1 MTRKK
6 LRLLALLAIGMFV
19 WLLPKSGWAE
29 DWVIKLS
36 YDGFGSYYVRLNFDN
51 NAKVKGS
58 KDGVNFSDIPKKI
71 IFFDKENYYIKGSF
85 VRFTHDCD
93 ESDVKFSAEVKDCK
107 ALNLSFEGGASLE
120 KVEITNASS
129 LQGLSLYQYNGRK
142 SVELKATNCPNL
154 RNLNGEES
162 YKSLEL
168 VNAGVSSLIWFRD
181 LESLKANNCSELHE
195 IDAKSWNKLKTLE
208 AKNCE
213 KLATVE
219 VHSSQLTT
227 LDLTGSKVTS
237 LDVSRCAGLSSISG
251 LSGLPLQTLK
261 AENSG
266 LTQIDAGQN
275 NQLTTLEVKNCAKLA
290 TVKVHSSQ
298 LTALDLAG
306 ASKVTTLDISNCSQL
321 STIGAFDALSLHSL
335 NVSSSAFSQITGKS
349 ALQKLE
355 ANNCSKLTRIDAK
368 QCSQLTTLEAKNCDK
383 LATVEVNSGNLTT
396 LDLTSSKVT
405 SLDVSSCAKLSSIS
419 GLSGLPL
426 QTLKANNS
434 GFTQID
440 AGQHTN
446 LSTLEARSCARLAT
460 VKVEN
465 PKLTTLD
472 LTGSKVTSL
481 DVSRCAKLSSI
492 SGFSTLPLTTLKVNN
507 SGLTTIPAISSL
519 QTVEVKGCAA
529 LTELTFTSNQ
539 NLTELKVENCASLG
553 KLNVSNSQKVKTV
566 VATSCKEVNTEG
578 CTALMKLEV
587 GSSLQTLSTSYCTNL
602 KNVEGTLSGLTTFT
616 CNNNGFIA
624 GFLGDVLE
632 GRKASKLQVF
642 RGNASNLPTGL
653 VLNAALKEL
662 QLGESKY
669 LSSLTVPGSSVL
681 EDLNLS
687 KIESLKELNVSNAK
701 NLKKLDIASTGVKRI
716 SLEDLNKIESV
727 KMPGAYPA
735 RLLAELICQL
745 PNRQSSGTGL
755 FSYNFGFDDYALV
768 NGKVAK
774 DKSWKITTHS
784 GEDVTN
790 KCTATFSCDDL
801 NLPSSPD
808 IVHLE
813 LAANTTVRLKIAK
826 PTMLWQS
833 ETNDKTQFFD
843 NHYYAI
849 GNSDITL
856 SGKTNV
862 YLFTQPGALAE
873 IVITDAS
880 KVKIIE
886 LSSAPELKVL
896 ELTNAALLTSLNITN
911 QKELTKLKVTKAE
924 KLTSIDLSQ
933 NTKLTKIVVEECSL
947 TGSIDFSNHNVL
959 TEVNLYYNKLSSV
972 RLGNAITALQV
983 SYNQLATLDLTP
995 ATGLKNLLAY
1005 NNKLTGITLAADKS
1019 KYEYIDIERNALV
1032 SFNLQNAVNVRTLT
1046 IHNNPNL
1053 ADLNLRGCAKLRTLS
1068 LNGNEALKEIQKP
1081 GEDAWFLDGCNAL
1094 RELKVYKTGLNAT
1107 ELTKLY
1113 CKLPTV
1119 SGDAKVVVVDKS
1131 DAKNLK
1137 EALKSGTKIAV
1148 DKGWKVLD
1156 KDENS
1161 FEGDKNR
1168 TCDDLKPHDVPVIE
1182 LVVDPGETT
1191 VKFTTS
1197 AKELWIED
1205 ASGSFEYVDVTPG
1218 QEITRV
1224 FKPLFQSS
1232 YKFHSKITSFD
1243 ITNQD
1248 KVKSLKIEKHDV
1260 LTELKASNCTGM
1272 VNVQLSNIAN
1282 LAKLDINNSHVKE
1295 LALATF
1301 PALRELNCAKNELKQ
1316 LNFTANTLLE
1326 KVDCS
1331 ENASLKTITAL
1342 KSVGSA
1348 PAPLKELKC
1357 GGSGLSIEAFNQLFC
1372 LLPERTSDAKGKLFA
1387 VKDATEA
1394 NEKLVPDNCYTSR
1407 ATKKH
1412 WEILLNDGSTASLGN
1427 EASGDHACAPEKVK
1441 SIKMDPIAIEHHAT
1455 LQLQPTIEPSY
1466 ADNSNVKWT
1475 IKAGADKVKLYEGTV
1490 TILEALNVGT
1500 ATLECVALDGGGAKT
1515 EVKVTVLEK
1524 QVKTITIKSSI
1535 PTPFHIGDK
1544 VQFTAEIAPADATYR
1559 DITWSVD
1566 GAAATIDAT
1575 TGFLVAKTASTSL
1588 IVTAKNNS
1596 PEHQK
1601 TENYKVQINAPD
1613 VKGLKLSQNELV
1625 IKKDGKKYP
1634 VNVTLDPPSAHFN
1647 GTIKVTP
1654 ADPVIAVTCTP
1665 QYDEYGFIIQ
1675 PFKIEVEGIT
1685 EGSETTVTI
1694 QPSAF
1699 PTLSATLK
1707 VKVVTDFVEPTDM
1720 ELPATLTAIVGTPTK
1735 LEAKVLPETASN
1747 RAVLWSLKDAQSA
1760 EILSIDVEGNITP
1773 LKGGRATVVATAAGK
1788 TDLTKEC
1795 IVDVSVDAIP
1805 SHVKLVTTLTVA
1817 KNEEIQLQVAGSG
1830 ESYIKAESNVLQY
1843 TLSDA
1848 YTTVKVKS
1856 ASGTIEVYGSLTKL
1870 EAKDAA
1876 DKLTAIT
1883 FTNDARLTELNVSG
1897 NSISELDLSAL
1908 IDLQKLNCANNKL
1921 TRLNVIRLTNLT
1933 ELNCG
1938 HNTISELDLIANAN
1952 LEKLSCEALGLNIL
1966 NLTTNA
1972 RLKELVCYGNKF
1984 ATAMYDE
1991 IYCTLPTTGGVM
2003 IPAKAKVAAGSDPN
2017 YDAMVASSSQLAT
2030 QKSWKVIYE
2039 DQSDI
2044 QTTGTKTACESKPA
2058 TGITIEPLSV
2068 KIGETKPI
2076 KYGLQPAGSTS
2087 LVSFKSQDET
2097 IATVDDKGNVK
2108 GVKAGTVDILIT
2120 TDVPTVNGTCKVT
2133 VEEGK
2138 IELTGIAIEPLSVE
2152 IGKTKQIKYT
2162 LQPEG
2167 ATANVTFKSQD
2178 ETIATVD
2185 AQGNVTGVKAGTVKI
2200 DVTTDVADV
2209 KGTCDVTVTGAAI
2222 VPTGIT
2228 IEPLSVKVGGT
2239 KQIKYTL
2246 QPEGATAKVMFKS
2259 QDETIATVDA
2269 QGNVKGVKVGK
2280 VKIDVTTDVAGVN
2293 GTCDV
2298 TVEKANAVEDAVF
2311 ADVRVMPNPFETNL
2325 RIVLGG
2331 ENRGVKYELINA
2343 NGAVVRNGGIV
2354 ANETLVETSEL
2365 AAGVYILRL
2374 TSESGRTKSFKLI
2387 RK

>member
-19 WLLPKSGWAE
+19 WLLPASAWAGGWPKNLALTFDPSVLNRINIKIEGAGSLWKST
-29 DWVIKLS
+29 
-36 YDGFGSYYVRLNFDN
+36 DGENYEEFAFN
-51 NAKVKGS
+51 NCDYNIPLEKGQFFVCGYFKKVKIDVSTRSSEALKTVALRGGPELTYFELNS
-58 KDGVNFSDIPKKI
+58 GQELPELEF
-71 IFFDKENYYIKGSF
+71 ENCPLLE
-85 VRFTHDCD
+85 TLQLDDCRGI
-93 ESDVKFSAEVKDCK
+93 
-107 ALNLSFEGGASLE
+107 L
-120 KVEITNASS
+120 
-129 LQGLSLYQYNGRK
+129 
-142 SVELKATNCPNL
+142 LKATNTP
-154 RNLNGEES
+154 
-162 YKSLEL
+162 
-168 VNAGVSSLIWFRD
+168 
-181 LESLKANNCSELHE
+181 
-195 IDAKSWNKLKTLE
+195 KLKTLGNKPE
-208 AKNCE
+208 SFESLELTNTGFETVTGDNLQTVKLNNCSRVENIVGGNALRTIEAINCARLEKLQGCSALQTLDLENCAALEELNAITSLKSLKAKNCAR
-213 KLATVE
+213 LATLEGLSALETLRFESCGAITALTAGNALKSLMAKDCGKLTKVE
-219 VHSSQLTT
+219 AKGASQLT
-227 LDLTGSKVTS
+227 K
-237 LDVSRCAGLSSISG
+237 IE
-251 LSGLPLQTLK
+251 LSGC
-261 AENSG
+261 SG
-266 LTQIDAGQN
+266 VA
-275 NQLTTLEVKNCAKLA
+275 
-290 TVKVHSSQ
+290 
-298 LTALDLAG
+298 LTA
-306 ASKVTTLDISNCSQL
+306 
-321 STIGAFDALSLHSL
+321 
-335 NVSSSAFSQITGKS
+335 
-349 ALQKLE
+349 
-355 ANNCSKLTRIDAK
+355 NN
-368 QCSQLTTLEAKNCDK
+368 
-383 LATVEVNSGNLTT
+383 
-396 LDLTSSKVT
+396 
-405 SLDVSSCAKLSSIS
+405 CAKLSSLDLGNS
-419 GLSGLPL
+419 VT
-426 QTLKANNS
+426 TL
-434 GFTQID
+434 T
-440 AGQHTN
+440 
-446 LSTLEARSCARLAT
+446 
-460 VKVEN
+460 VEN
-465 PKLTTLD
+465 CSQLTSLNG
-472 LTGSKVTSL
+472 GSKV
-481 DVSRCAKLSSI
+481 R
-492 SGFSTLPLTTLKVNN
+492 TLKVKNCDN
-507 SGLTTIPAISSL
+507 LAALSAGSDLESLTLSNCSNISTLANVSKSSL
-519 QTVEVKGCAA
+519 RSLTVTSCGKI
-529 LTELTFTSNQ
+529 TEIFFP
-539 NLTELKVENCASLG
+539 
-553 KLNVSNSQKVKTV
+553 SNSNIETV
-566 VATSCKEVNTEG
+566 VATSCTGLNKLGVSISKKLKTVEANPCKEVDAEG
-578 CTALMKLEV
+578 CSELTTLKV
-587 GSSLQTLSTSYCTNL
+587 GNNLQTLNTKNCTKL
-602 KNVEGTLSGLTTFT
+602 SKVEGTLSALTTFT
-616 CNNNGFIA
+616 CTRA
-624 GFLGDVLE
+624 GFTADFLKGVFE
-632 GRKASKLQVF
+632 GTKTPNLQTF
-642 RGNASNLPTGL
+642 EGYELNLPSQL
-653 VLNAALKEL
+653 VVKSSTLKKL
-662 QLGESKY
+662 DLYKSKN
-669 LSSLTVPGSSVL
+669 LTSFTVQGTSVL
-681 EDLNLS
+681 EELELRETETLKDLNVLQ
-687 KIESLKELNVSNAK
+687 AK
-701 NLKKLDIASTGVKRI
+701 NLKKLIIGSTGVKRI
-716 SLEDLNKIESV
+716 SLEGLKKLEYVS
-727 KMPGAYPA
+727 MPGGYPA
-735 RLLAELICQL
+735 RLLQELICQL
-745 PNRQSSGTGL
+745 NTRVNLDPGEFKYV
-755 FSYNFGFDDYALV
+755 FSEQEKKLV
-768 NGKVAK
+768 NGTVAK
-774 DKSWKITTHS
+774 DRNWKIVAANS
-784 GEDVTN
+784 GDRDVTDE
-790 KCTATFSCDDL
+790 CTSTVAC
-801 NLPSSPD
+801 NEIALPTNPD
-808 IVHLE
+808 KVSLE
-813 LAANTTVRLKIAK
+813 LAGNTTVKFKVEK
-826 PTMLWQS
+826 PTTLWQS
-833 ETNDKTQFFD
+833 KT
-843 NHYYAI
+843 
-849 GNSDITL
+849 SDIAQFYDNRYYSAGEYQIDLTE
-856 SGKTNV
+856 NV
-862 YLFTQPGALAE
+862 YLFAQPNALTLLEIKNASNVKEIQLTSVPDLKTLTLKEAE
-873 IVITDAS
+873 
-880 KVKIIE
+880 K
-886 LSSAPELKVL
+886 LR
-896 ELTNAALLTSLNITN
+896 SLNITR
-911 QKELTKLKVTKAE
+911 QTALTSLIVTKA
-924 KLTSIDLSQ
+924 KDLSSLDISK
-933 NTKLTKIVVEECSL
+933 NTKLTNLEVTECGL
-947 TGSIDFSNHNVL
+947 TGSLD
-959 TEVNLYYNKLSSV
+959 LSSHNALTYADLEENKITSIK
-972 RLGNAITALQV
+972 LGKALTHFRIPK
-983 SYNQLATLDLTP
+983 NQLTSLDVSP
-995 ATGLKNLLAY
+995 AVEMKKLVVY
-1005 NNKLTGITLAADKS
+1005 DNKLTEITLADNKS
-1019 KYEYIDIERNALV
+1019 KYEHIDLDENGLVALDV
-1032 SFNLQNAVNVRTLT
+1032 QNA
-1046 IHNNPNL
+1046 INL
-1053 ADLNLRGCAKLRTLS
+1053 EHLFVSENQNLSDLNVRGCARLKTLN
-1068 LNGNEALKEIQKP
+1068 LYGCKAFKEIQKP

-1094 RELKVYKTGLNAT
+1094 RKLKVHRTGLNAT

-1113 CKLPTV
+1113 CKLPQL
-1119 SGDAKVVVVDKS
+1119 SANAGELSVVDKS
-1131 DAKNLK
+1131 DADNLK
-1137 EALKSGTKIAV
+1137 EAQKSGTKIAV

-1156 KDENS
+1156 SDGNT

-1182 LVVDPGETT
+1182 LVADAGQTT

-1224 FKPLFQSS
+1224 FKSLFQSS

-1301 PALRELNCAKNELKQ
+1301 PALRELNCAKNELTQ

-1331 ENASLKTITAL
+1331 ENAGLKTITAL

-1394 NEKLVPDNCYTSR
+1394 NTKLVPDNCYTSR

-1412 WEILLNDGSTASLGN
+1412 WEILLNDGSTASVGN

-1466 ADNSNVKWT
+1466 ADNPNVKWT

-1685 EGSETTVTI
+1685 EGRETTVMI

-1795 IVDVSVDAIP
+1795 VVDVSVDAIP

-1933 ELNCG
+1933 DLNCG
-1938 HNTISELDLIANAN
+1938 HNAISELDLIANAN

-2087 LVSFKSQDET
+2087 LVSFRSQDET

-2138 IELTGIAIEPLSVE
+2138 TELTGIAIEPLSVE

-2185 AQGNVTGVKAGTVKI
+2185 AQGNVTGVKEGTVKI

-2280 VKIDVTTDVAGVN
+2280 VKIDVTTDVDGVK
-2293 GTCDV
+2293 GACDV
-2298 TVEKANAVEDAVF
+2298 TVEKPNAVEEAVF

>member
-1 MTRKK
+1 M
-6 LRLLALLAIGMFV
+6 LA
-19 WLLPKSGWAE
+19 WLLPASAWAGGWTKNLALTFDPSALYSINIKIEGAGSLWKST
-29 DWVIKLS
+29 
-36 YDGFGSYYVRLNFDN
+36 DGENYEEFAFN
-51 NAKVKGS
+51 NCDYNIPLEKGQFFVCGYFKKVKIDVSARSSEALKTVALRGGPELTYFEL
-58 KDGVNFSDIPKKI
+58 KDGNELSELVF
-71 IFFDKENYYIKGSF
+71 EN
-85 VRFTHDCD
+85 CP
-93 ESDVKFSAEVKDCK
+93 
-107 ALNLSFEGGASLE
+107 LLE
-120 KVEITNASS
+120 T
-129 LQGLSLYQYNGRK
+129 LQLDGCYGIL
-142 SVELKATNCPNL
+142 LKATNTP
-154 RNLNGEES
+154 
-162 YKSLEL
+162 
-168 VNAGVSSLIWFRD
+168 
-181 LESLKANNCSELHE
+181 
-195 IDAKSWNKLKTLE
+195 KLKTLGNKPESFESLELTNTGFETVTGDNLQTVKLNNCSRVENIVGGNALRTIE
-208 AKNCE
+208 AINCARLE
-213 KLATVE
+213 KLQGCSAL
-219 VHSSQLTT
+219 QT
-227 LDLTGSKVTS
+227 LDLENCAALVELNAITS
-237 LDVSRCAGLSSISG
+237 LKS
-251 LSGLPLQTLK
+251 LK
-261 AENSG
+261 A
-266 LTQIDAGQN
+266 
-275 NQLTTLEVKNCAKLA
+275 KNCAKLA
-290 TVKVHSSQ
+290 TLEGLSALETLRFESCGAITALTAGNALKSLMAKDCGKLTKVEAKGASQ
-298 LTALDLAG
+298 LTKIELSGCSGVAL
-306 ASKVTTLDISNCSQL
+306 T
-321 STIGAFDALSLHSL
+321 
-335 NVSSSAFSQITGKS
+335 
-349 ALQKLE
+349 
-355 ANNCSKLTRIDAK
+355 ANN
-368 QCSQLTTLEAKNCDK
+368 
-383 LATVEVNSGNLTT
+383 
-396 LDLTSSKVT
+396 
-405 SLDVSSCAKLSSIS
+405 CAKLSSLDLGNS
-419 GLSGLPL
+419 VT
-426 QTLKANNS
+426 TL
-434 GFTQID
+434 T
-440 AGQHTN
+440 
-446 LSTLEARSCARLAT
+446 
-460 VKVEN
+460 VEN
-465 PKLTTLD
+465 CSQLTSLNG
-472 LTGSKVTSL
+472 GSKVRTLTVKNCDNLAALSAGSDLESL
-481 DVSRCAKLSSI
+481 TLSNCSNI
-492 SGFSTLPLTTLKVNN
+492 STL
-507 SGLTTIPAISSL
+507 G
-519 QTVEVKGCAA
+519 
-529 LTELTFTSNQ
+529 
-539 NLTELKVENCASLG
+539 
-553 KLNVSNSQKVKTV
+553 NVSKSKLQSLTVTSCGKITDIYFPSNSNIETV
-566 VATSCKEVNTEG
+566 VATSCTGLNKLGVSISKKLKTVEANPCKEVDAEG
-578 CTALMKLEV
+578 CSELTTLKV
-587 GSSLQTLSTSYCTNL
+587 GNSLQTLNTKNCTKL
-602 KNVEGTLSGLTTFT
+602 SKVEGSLSALTTFT
-616 CNNNGFIA
+616 CTRA
-624 GFLGDVLE
+624 GFTSDFLKGVFE
-632 GRKASKLQVF
+632 GTKTPNLQTF
-642 RGNASNLPTGL
+642 EGYELNLPSQL
-653 VLNAALKEL
+653 VVKSSTLKKL
-662 QLGESKY
+662 DLYKSKN
-669 LSSLTVPGSSVL
+669 LTSFAVQGTSVL
-681 EDLNLS
+681 EELELRETETLKDLNVLQ
-687 KIESLKELNVSNAK
+687 AK
-701 NLKKLDIASTGVKRI
+701 NLKKLIIGSTGVKRI
-716 SLEDLNKIESV
+716 SLEGLKKLEYVS
-727 KMPGAYPA
+727 MPGGYPA
-735 RLLAELICQL
+735 RLLQELICQL
-745 PNRQSSGTGL
+745 HTRVNLNPGEFKYS
-755 FSYNFGFDDYALV
+755 FSESEKKLV
-768 NGKVAK
+768 NGTEAK
-774 DKSWKITTHS
+774 ARNWKIVAANS
-784 GEDVTN
+784 GDRDVTDE
-790 KCTATFSCDDL
+790 CTSTVAC
-801 NLPSSPD
+801 NEIALPTNPD
-808 IVHLE
+808 KVSLE
-813 LAANTTVRLKIAK
+813 LAGNTTVKFKVEK
-826 PTMLWQS
+826 PTTLWQS
-833 ETNDKTQFFD
+833 KT
-843 NHYYAI
+843 
-849 GNSDITL
+849 SDIAQFYNNQYYST
-856 SGKTNV
+856 GEHQIEVTENV
-862 YLFTQPGALAE
+862 YLFTQPNALTE
-873 IVITDAS
+873 IKIESAS
-880 KVKIIE
+880 NVKGIE
-886 LSSAPELKVL
+886 LTSVPDLKT
-896 ELTNAALLTSLNITN
+896 LTLKGAEKLQSLNITK
-911 QKELTKLKVTKAE
+911 QTA
-924 KLTSIDLSQ
+924 LTSLIVTGAKDLESLDLSK
-933 NTKLTKIVVEECSL
+933 NTKLTYLKVQECGL
-947 TGSIDFSNHNVL
+947 TGSLDFSSHNAL
-959 TEVNLYYNKLSSV
+959 TEVNLYNNKLSSV
-972 RLGNAITALQV
+972 RLGNAITELQV
-983 SYNQLATLDLTP
+983 SYNQITTLDLTP
-995 ATGLKNLLAY
+995 AAGLKKLLAY
-1005 NNKLTGITLAADKS
+1005 NNRLTEITLSADKS

-1032 SFNLQNAVNVRTLT
+1032 SFNLQNAVNLGTLT
-1046 IHNNPNL
+1046 IHSNPNL
-1053 ADLNLRGCAKLRTLS
+1053 ADLNLRGCVKLRELS
-1068 LNGNEALKEIQKP
+1068 INDCKSLKEIQKP
-1081 GEDAWFLDGCNAL
+1081 SEDAWFLDGCNAL
-1094 RELKVYKTGLNAT
+1094 RKLKVYKTGLNAT

-1113 CKLPTV
+1113 CKLPQL
-1119 SGDAKVVVVDKS
+1119 SANAGELRVVDKN
-1131 DAKNLK
+1131 DADNLK

-1156 KDENS
+1156 KDEHS

-1182 LVVDPGETT
+1182 LVVEVGQTT

-1218 QEITRV
+1218 QVNTRT
-1224 FKPLFQSS
+1224 FKALYTSS

-1243 ITNQD
+1243 ITDQD
-1248 KVKSLKIEKHDV
+1248 KVKSLKIEKHDA

-1301 PALRELNCAKNELKQ
+1301 PALRELNCAKNELTQ
-1316 LNFTANTLLE
+1316 LNLSTNTLLE

-1331 ENASLKTITAL
+1331 ENAGLKTITAL

-1372 LLPERTSDAKGKLFA
+1372 LLPERTADAKGKLFA

-1412 WEILLNDGSTASLGN
+1412 WEILLNDGSTASVGN

-1466 ADNSNVKWT
+1466 ADNPNVKWT

-1559 DITWSVD
+1559 DITWSID

-1613 VKGLKLSQNELV
+1613 VKGLKLSQDELV

-1685 EGSETTVTI
+1685 EGRETTVTI

-1747 RAVLWSLKDAQSA
+1747 RAVLWSLKNAQSA

-1795 IVDVSVDAIP
+1795 VVDVSVDAIP

-2087 LVSFKSQDET
+2087 LVSFRSQDET

-2138 IELTGIAIEPLSVE
+2138 TELTGIAIEPLSVE
-2152 IGKTKQIKYT
+2152 IGK
-2162 LQPEG
+2162 
-2167 ATANVTFKSQD
+2167 
-2178 ETIATVD
+2178 
-2185 AQGNVTGVKAGTVKI
+2185 
-2200 DVTTDVADV
+2200 
-2209 KGTCDVTVTGAAI
+2209 
-2222 VPTGIT
+2222 
-2228 IEPLSVKVGGT
+2228 T

-2280 VKIDVTTDVAGVN
+2280 VKIDVTTDVDGVK
-2293 GTCDV
+2293 GACDV
-2298 TVEKANAVEDAVF
+2298 TVEKPNAVEEAVF

>member
-1 MTRKK
+1 M
-6 LRLLALLAIGMFV
+6 
-19 WLLPKSGWAE
+19 
-29 DWVIKLS
+29 
-36 YDGFGSYYVRLNFDN
+36 
-51 NAKVKGS
+51 
-58 KDGVNFSDIPKKI
+58 
-71 IFFDKENYYIKGSF
+71 
-85 VRFTHDCD
+85 
-93 ESDVKFSAEVKDCK
+93 
-107 ALNLSFEGGASLE
+107 
-120 KVEITNASS
+120 
-129 LQGLSLYQYNGRK
+129 
-142 SVELKATNCPNL
+142 
-154 RNLNGEES
+154 
-162 YKSLEL
+162 SLEL
-168 VNAGVSSLIWFRD
+168 AG
-181 LESLKANNCSELHE
+181 
-195 IDAKSWNKLKTLE
+195 
-208 AKNCE
+208 
-213 KLATVE
+213 
-219 VHSSQLTT
+219 
-227 LDLTGSKVTS
+227 
-237 LDVSRCAGLSSISG
+237 
-251 LSGLPLQTLK
+251 
-261 AENSG
+261 
-266 LTQIDAGQN
+266 
-275 NQLTTLEVKNCAKLA
+275 
-290 TVKVHSSQ
+290 
-298 LTALDLAG
+298 
-306 ASKVTTLDISNCSQL
+306 
-321 STIGAFDALSLHSL
+321 
-335 NVSSSAFSQITGKS
+335 
-349 ALQKLE
+349 
-355 ANNCSKLTRIDAK
+355 
-368 QCSQLTTLEAKNCDK
+368 
-383 LATVEVNSGNLTT
+383 
-396 LDLTSSKVT
+396 
-405 SLDVSSCAKLSSIS
+405 
-419 GLSGLPL
+419 
-426 QTLKANNS
+426 
-434 GFTQID
+434 
-440 AGQHTN
+440 
-446 LSTLEARSCARLAT
+446 
-460 VKVEN
+460 
-465 PKLTTLD
+465 
-472 LTGSKVTSL
+472 
-481 DVSRCAKLSSI
+481 
-492 SGFSTLPLTTLKVNN
+492 
-507 SGLTTIPAISSL
+507 
-519 QTVEVKGCAA
+519 
-529 LTELTFTSNQ
+529 
-539 NLTELKVENCASLG
+539 
-553 KLNVSNSQKVKTV
+553 
-566 VATSCKEVNTEG
+566 
-578 CTALMKLEV
+578 
-587 GSSLQTLSTSYCTNL
+587 
-602 KNVEGTLSGLTTFT
+602 
-616 CNNNGFIA
+616 
-624 GFLGDVLE
+624 
-632 GRKASKLQVF
+632 
-642 RGNASNLPTGL
+642 
-653 VLNAALKEL
+653 
-662 QLGESKY
+662 
-669 LSSLTVPGSSVL
+669 
-681 EDLNLS
+681 
-687 KIESLKELNVSNAK
+687 
-701 NLKKLDIASTGVKRI
+701 
-716 SLEDLNKIESV
+716 
-727 KMPGAYPA
+727 
-735 RLLAELICQL
+735 
-745 PNRQSSGTGL
+745 
-755 FSYNFGFDDYALV
+755 
-768 NGKVAK
+768 
-774 DKSWKITTHS
+774 
-784 GEDVTN
+784 
-790 KCTATFSCDDL
+790 
-801 NLPSSPD
+801 
-808 IVHLE
+808 
-813 LAANTTVRLKIAK
+813 NTTVKFKVEK
-826 PTMLWQS
+826 PTTLWQS
-833 ETNDKTQFFD
+833 KTSDVAQFY
-843 NHYYAI
+843 NNQYYSTGEHQI
-849 GNSDITL
+849 EV
-856 SGKTNV
+856 KENV
-862 YLFTQPGALAE
+862 YLFTQPNALSE
-873 IVITDAS
+873 IKIESAGN
-880 KVKIIE
+880 VKGIE
-886 LSSAPELKVL
+886 LTSVPALK
-896 ELTNAALLTSLNITN
+896 ELTLKEAGKLQSLNITR
-911 QKELTKLKVTKAE
+911 QTALTSLIVTKA
-924 KLTSIDLSQ
+924 KDLSSLDISK
-933 NTKLTKIVVEECSL
+933 NTKLTYLEVKECGL
-947 TGSIDFSNHNVL
+947 TGSLDFSSHNAL

-1053 ADLNLRGCAKLRTLS
+1053 ADLNLRGCAKLRALS

-1094 RELKVYKTGLNAT
+1094 RKLKVHRTGLNAT

-1113 CKLPTV
+1113 CKLPQL
-1119 SGDAKVVVVDKS
+1119 SANAGELSVVDKS
-1131 DAKNLK
+1131 DADNLK
-1137 EALKSGTKIAV
+1137 EAQKSGTKIAV

-1156 KDENS
+1156 SNGNT

-1182 LVVDPGETT
+1182 LVADAGQTT
-1191 VKFTTS
+1191 VKFTTT

-1224 FKPLFQSS
+1224 FRPLFPSS

-1243 ITNQD
+1243 ISNQD

-1301 PALRELNCAKNELKQ
+1301 PALRELNCANNELKQ

-1331 ENASLKTITAL
+1331 ENAGLKTITTL

-1407 ATKKH
+1407 ATRKH
-1412 WEILLNDGSTASLGN
+1412 WEILLNDGNTASLGN

-1466 ADNSNVKWT
+1466 ADNPNVKWT

-1685 EGSETTVTI
+1685 EGRETTVTI

-1843 TLSDA
+1843 TLTDA

-1972 RLKELVCYGNKF
+1972 RLKALVCYGNKF

-2030 QKSWKVIYE
+2030 QKGWKVIYE

-2087 LVSFKSQDET
+2087 LVSFRSQDET

-2138 IELTGIAIEPLSVE
+2138 TELTGIAIEPLSVE

-2185 AQGNVTGVKAGTVKI
+2185 AQGNVTGVKEGTVKI
-2200 DVTTDVADV
+2200 DVTTDVAGV

-2246 QPEGATAKVMFKS
+2246 QPEGATAKVTFKS

-2280 VKIDVTTDVAGVN
+2280 VKIDVTTDVDGVK

-2298 TVEKANAVEDAVF
+2298 TVEKPNAVEEAVF

>member
-6 LRLLALLAIGMFV
+6 LRLLALLAIGMLA
-19 WLLPKSGWAE
+19 WLLPASAWADGWTKNLALTFDPSALYSINIKIECAGSLWKST
-29 DWVIKLS
+29 
-36 YDGFGSYYVRLNFDN
+36 DGENYEEFAFN
-51 NAKVKGS
+51 NCDYNIPLEKGQFFVCGYFKKVKIDVAAGS
-58 KDGVNFSDIPKKI
+58 SEALKTVALRGGPELTYFELKDGNELSELVF
-71 IFFDKENYYIKGSF
+71 EN
-85 VRFTHDCD
+85 CP
-93 ESDVKFSAEVKDCK
+93 
-107 ALNLSFEGGASLE
+107 LLE
-120 KVEITNASS
+120 T
-129 LQGLSLYQYNGRK
+129 LQLDGCYGIL
-142 SVELKATNCPNL
+142 LKATNTP
-154 RNLNGEES
+154 
-162 YKSLEL
+162 
-168 VNAGVSSLIWFRD
+168 
-181 LESLKANNCSELHE
+181 
-195 IDAKSWNKLKTLE
+195 KLKTLGNKPE
-208 AKNCE
+208 SFESLELTNTGFETVTGDNLQTVKLNNCSRVENIVGGNALRTIEAINCARLEKLQGCSALQTLDLENCAALEELNAITSLKSLKAKNCAR
-213 KLATVE
+213 LATLEGLSALETLRFESCGAITALTAGNALKSLMAKDCGKLTKVE
-219 VHSSQLTT
+219 AKGASQLT
-227 LDLTGSKVTS
+227 K
-237 LDVSRCAGLSSISG
+237 IE
-251 LSGLPLQTLK
+251 LSGC
-261 AENSG
+261 SG
-266 LTQIDAGQN
+266 VA
-275 NQLTTLEVKNCAKLA
+275 
-290 TVKVHSSQ
+290 
-298 LTALDLAG
+298 LTA
-306 ASKVTTLDISNCSQL
+306 
-321 STIGAFDALSLHSL
+321 
-335 NVSSSAFSQITGKS
+335 
-349 ALQKLE
+349 
-355 ANNCSKLTRIDAK
+355 NN
-368 QCSQLTTLEAKNCDK
+368 
-383 LATVEVNSGNLTT
+383 
-396 LDLTSSKVT
+396 
-405 SLDVSSCAKLSSIS
+405 CAKLSSLDLGNS
-419 GLSGLPL
+419 VT
-426 QTLKANNS
+426 TL
-434 GFTQID
+434 T
-440 AGQHTN
+440 
-446 LSTLEARSCARLAT
+446 
-460 VKVEN
+460 VEN
-465 PKLTTLD
+465 CSQLTSLNG
-472 LTGSKVTSL
+472 GSKVRTLTVKNCDNLAALSAGSDLESL
-481 DVSRCAKLSSI
+481 TLSNCSNI
-492 SGFSTLPLTTLKVNN
+492 STLANVSK
-507 SGLTTIPAISSL
+507 SSL
-519 QTVEVKGCAA
+519 RSLTV
-529 LTELTFTSNQ
+529 TS
-539 NLTELKVENCASLG
+539 CG
-553 KLNVSNSQKVKTV
+553 KITDIYFPSNSNIETV
-566 VATSCKEVNTEG
+566 VATSCTGLNKLDVSGSKKLKSVEANPCKEVNTGG
-578 CTALMKLEV
+578 CSELTTLKVGNNLQKL
-587 GSSLQTLSTSYCTNL
+587 TTSECKKLT
-602 KNVEGTLSGLTTFT
+602 KVEGTLSALTTFT
-616 CNNNGFIA
+616 CTRA
-624 GFLGDVLE
+624 GFTSDFLKGVFE
-632 GRKASKLQVF
+632 GTKAPNLQTF
-642 RGNASNLPTGL
+642 EGYELNLPSQL
-653 VLNAALKEL
+653 VVKSSTLKKL
-662 QLGESKY
+662 DLYKSKN
-669 LSSLTVPGSSVL
+669 LTSFAVQGTSVL
-681 EDLNLS
+681 EELELRETETLKDLNVLQ
-687 KIESLKELNVSNAK
+687 AK
-701 NLKKLDIASTGVKRI
+701 NLKKLIIGSTGVKRI
-716 SLEDLNKIESV
+716 SLEGLKKLEYVS
-727 KMPGAYPA
+727 MPGGYPA
-735 RLLAELICQL
+735 RLLQELICQL
-745 PNRQSSGTGL
+745 HTRVNLNPGEFKYI
-755 FSYNFGFDDYALV
+755 FSTDEKKLV
-768 NGKVAK
+768 NGTVASGK
-774 DKSWKITTHS
+774 NWKIISINES
-784 GEDVTN
+784 GKDVTSE
-790 KCTATFSCDDL
+790 CTSTVAC
-801 NLPSSPD
+801 NEIALPTNPD
-808 IVHLE
+808 KVSLE
-813 LAANTTVRLKIAK
+813 LAGNTTVKFKVEK
-826 PTMLWQS
+826 PTTLWQS
-833 ETNDKTQFFD
+833 KT
-843 NHYYAI
+843 
-849 GNSDITL
+849 SDIAQFYNNQYYST
-856 SGKTNV
+856 GEHQIEVKENV
-862 YLFTQPGALAE
+862 YLFTQPNALSEIKIESAGNVKGIALTSVPDLKALTLKEAE
-873 IVITDAS
+873 
-880 KVKIIE
+880 K
-886 LSSAPELKVL
+886 LK
-896 ELTNAALLTSLNITN
+896 SLNITK
-911 QKELTKLKVTKAE
+911 QTALTSLIVTKA
-924 KLTSIDLSQ
+924 KDLSSLDLSK
-933 NTKLTKIVVEECSL
+933 NTKLTYLEVKECGL
-947 TGSIDFSNHNVL
+947 TGSLDFSSHNAL
-959 TEVNLYYNKLSSV
+959 TEVNLYDNKLSSV
-972 RLGNAITALQV
+972 RLGNAITELQV

-1032 SFNLQNAVNVRTLT
+1032 SFNLQNAVNVKTLT
-1046 IHNNPNL
+1046 IHSNPNL
-1053 ADLNLRGCAKLRTLS
+1053 ADLNLRGCVKLRELS
-1068 LNGNEALKEIQKP
+1068 INDCKALKEIQKP

-1094 RELKVYKTGLNAT
+1094 RKLKVYKTGLNAT

-1113 CKLPTV
+1113 CKLPQLSANT
-1119 SGDAKVVVVDKS
+1119 GELRVVDKN
-1131 DAKNLK
+1131 DADNLK

-1148 DKGWKVLD
+1148 DKGWKVQD
-1156 KDENS
+1156 KDGVS

-1182 LVVDPGETT
+1182 LVADAGQTT

-1243 ITNQD
+1243 ISNQD

-1301 PALRELNCAKNELKQ
+1301 PALRELNCANNELKQ

-1331 ENASLKTITAL
+1331 ENSGLKTITAL

-1412 WEILLNDGSTASLGN
+1412 WEILLNDGSTASVGN

-1466 ADNSNVKWT
+1466 ADNPNVKWT

-1685 EGSETTVTI
+1685 EGRETTVTI

-1795 IVDVSVDAIP
+1795 VVDVSVDAIP

-1933 ELNCG
+1933 DLNCG
-1938 HNTISELDLIANAN
+1938 HNAISELDLIANAN

-2087 LVSFKSQDET
+2087 LVSFRSQDET

-2138 IELTGIAIEPLSVE
+2138 TELTGIAIEPLSVE

-2200 DVTTDVADV
+2200 EVTTDVADV

-2228 IEPLSVKVGGT
+2228 IDPLSVKVGGT

-2280 VKIDVTTDVAGVN
+2280 VKIDVTTDVDGVK

-2298 TVEKANAVEDAVF
+2298 TVEKPNAVEEAVF
-2311 ADVRVMPNPFETNL
+2311 ANVRVMPNPFSTNM
-2325 RIVLGG
+2325 RIVLDGDLHDM
-2331 ENRGVKYELINA
+2331 KYELINVT
-2343 NGAVVRNGGIV
+2343 GSVVRSGSIV
-2354 ANETLVETSEL
+2354 SSETLIETSEL
-2365 AAGVYILRL
+2365 MSGIYLLRL
-2374 TSESGRTKSFKLI
+2374 TTDKGFVKSYRFVKE
-2387 RK
+2387 

>member
-6 LRLLALLAIGMFV
+6 LRLLALLAIGMLA
-19 WLLPKSGWAE
+19 WLLPASAWAGGWTKNLALTFNPSALYSIN
-29 DWVIKLS
+29 IKIEGAGVLWRS
-36 YDGFGSYYVRLNFDN
+36 TDGENYEQFAFNDCDFDIPLEKGQFFMCGHFK
-51 NAKVKGS
+51 KVKIDVTARS
-58 KDGVNFSDIPKKI
+58 SDALQTVALRGGPGLTY
-71 IFFDKENYYIKGSF
+71 FELNSGQELPELEFENCPLLE
-85 VRFTHDCD
+85 TLQLDDCRGI
-93 ESDVKFSAEVKDCK
+93 
-107 ALNLSFEGGASLE
+107 L
-120 KVEITNASS
+120 
-129 LQGLSLYQYNGRK
+129 
-142 SVELKATNCPNL
+142 LKATNTP
-154 RNLNGEES
+154 
-162 YKSLEL
+162 
-168 VNAGVSSLIWFRD
+168 
-181 LESLKANNCSELHE
+181 
-195 IDAKSWNKLKTLE
+195 KLKTLGNKPESFNSLELTNTGFETVTGDNLQTVKLNNCSRVENIVGGNALRTIE
-208 AKNCE
+208 AINCARLE
-213 KLATVE
+213 KLQGCSAL
-219 VHSSQLTT
+219 QT
-227 LDLTGSKVTS
+227 LDLENCAALEELNAITS
-237 LDVSRCAGLSSISG
+237 LKS
-251 LSGLPLQTLK
+251 LK
-261 AENSG
+261 A
-266 LTQIDAGQN
+266 
-275 NQLTTLEVKNCAKLA
+275 KNCAKLA
-290 TVKVHSSQ
+290 TLEGLNALETLRFESCGAITTLTAGNALKSLMAKDCGKLTKVEAKGASQ
-298 LTALDLAG
+298 LTKIELSGCSGVAL
-306 ASKVTTLDISNCSQL
+306 T
-321 STIGAFDALSLHSL
+321 
-335 NVSSSAFSQITGKS
+335 
-349 ALQKLE
+349 
-355 ANNCSKLTRIDAK
+355 ANN
-368 QCSQLTTLEAKNCDK
+368 
-383 LATVEVNSGNLTT
+383 
-396 LDLTSSKVT
+396 
-405 SLDVSSCAKLSSIS
+405 CAKLSSLDLGNS
-419 GLSGLPL
+419 VT
-426 QTLKANNS
+426 TL
-434 GFTQID
+434 T
-440 AGQHTN
+440 
-446 LSTLEARSCARLAT
+446 
-460 VKVEN
+460 VEN
-465 PKLTTLD
+465 CSQLTSLNG
-472 LTGSKVTSL
+472 GSKVRTLTVKNCDNLTALSAGSDLESL
-481 DVSRCAKLSSI
+481 TLSNCSNI
-492 SGFSTLPLTTLKVNN
+492 STL
-507 SGLTTIPAISSL
+507 G
-519 QTVEVKGCAA
+519 
-529 LTELTFTSNQ
+529 
-539 NLTELKVENCASLG
+539 
-553 KLNVSNSQKVKTV
+553 NVSKSKLQSLTVTSCGKITDIYFPSNSNIETV
-566 VATSCKEVNTEG
+566 VATSCTGLNKLNVSSSKKLKTVEANPCKEVDAEG
-578 CTALMKLEV
+578 CSELTTLKVGNNLQKL
-587 GSSLQTLSTSYCTNL
+587 TTSECKKLT
-602 KNVEGTLSGLTTFT
+602 KVEGTLSALTTFT
-616 CNNNGFIA
+616 CTRA
-624 GFLGDVLE
+624 GFTSDFLKGVFE
-632 GRKASKLQVF
+632 GTKAPNLQTF
-642 RGNASNLPTGL
+642 EGYELNLPSQL
-653 VLNAALKEL
+653 VVKSSTLKKL
-662 QLGESKY
+662 DLYKSKN
-669 LSSLTVPGSSVL
+669 LTSFAVQGTSVL
-681 EDLNLS
+681 EELELRETETLKDLNVLQ
-687 KIESLKELNVSNAK
+687 AK
-701 NLKKLDIASTGVKRI
+701 NLKKLIIGSTGVKRI
-716 SLEDLNKIESV
+716 SLEGLKKLEYVS
-727 KMPGAYPA
+727 MPGGYPA
-735 RLLAELICQL
+735 RLLQELICQL
-745 PNRQSSGTGL
+745 NTRVNLDPGEFKYI
-755 FSYNFGFDDYALV
+755 FSTDEKKLV
-768 NGKVAK
+768 NGTVASGK
-774 DKSWKITTHS
+774 NWKIISINES
-784 GEDVTN
+784 GKDVTSE
-790 KCTATFSCDDL
+790 CTSTVAC
-801 NLPSSPD
+801 NEIALPTNPD
-808 IVHLE
+808 KVSLE
-813 LAANTTVRLKIAK
+813 LAGNTTVKFKVEK
-826 PTMLWQS
+826 PTTLWQS
-833 ETNDKTQFFD
+833 KT
-843 NHYYAI
+843 
-849 GNSDITL
+849 SDIAQFYNNQYYST
-856 SGKTNV
+856 GEHQIEVKENV
-862 YLFTQPGALAE
+862 YLFTQPNALSE
-873 IVITDAS
+873 IKIESAGN
-880 KVKIIE
+880 VKGIE
-886 LSSAPELKVL
+886 LTSVPDLKT
-896 ELTNAALLTSLNITN
+896 LTLKEAGKLQSLNITR
-911 QKELTKLKVTKAE
+911 QTALTSLIVTKA
-924 KLTSIDLSQ
+924 KDLSSLDISK
-933 NTKLTKIVVEECSL
+933 NTKLTNLEVTKCGL
-947 TGSIDFSNHNVL
+947 TGSLDLSSHNAL
-959 TEVNLYYNKLSSV
+959 TYADLEENKITSIKLGKALTYFRIPRNLLTTLDVSPAVNMTKLVVYENKL
-972 RLGNAITALQV
+972 NE
-983 SYNQLATLDLTP
+983 
-995 ATGLKNLLAY
+995 
-1005 NNKLTGITLAADKS
+1005 ITLAGDKS
-1019 KYEYIDIERNALV
+1019 KYEHIDLDENGLVALD
-1032 SFNLQNAVNVRTLT
+1032 LQNA
-1046 IHNNPNL
+1046 INL
-1053 ADLNLRGCAKLRTLS
+1053 EYLFVSENQNLSDLNVRGCARLKTLN
-1068 LNGNEALKEIQKP
+1068 LYGCKAFKEIQKP

-1094 RELKVYKTGLNAT
+1094 RKLKVHRTGLNAT

-1113 CKLPTV
+1113 CKLPQL
-1119 SGDAKVVVVDKS
+1119 SANAGELSVVDKS
-1131 DAKNLK
+1131 DADNLK
-1137 EALKSGTKIAV
+1137 EAQKSGTKIAV
-1148 DKGWKVLD
+1148 DKGWKVQD
-1156 KDENS
+1156 KDGVS

-1182 LVVDPGETT
+1182 LVADAGQTT

-1224 FKPLFQSS
+1224 FKPLFPSS

-1243 ITNQD
+1243 ISNQD

-1301 PALRELNCAKNELKQ
+1301 PALRELNCANNELKQ

-1331 ENASLKTITAL
+1331 ENSGLKTITAL

-1412 WEILLNDGSTASLGN
+1412 WEILLNDGSTASVGN

-1466 ADNSNVKWT
+1466 ADNPNVKWT

-1685 EGSETTVTI
+1685 EGRETTVMI

-1795 IVDVSVDAIP
+1795 VVDVSVDAIP

-2087 LVSFKSQDET
+2087 LVSFRSQDET

-2138 IELTGIAIEPLSVE
+2138 TELTGIAIEPLSVE

-2185 AQGNVTGVKAGTVKI
+2185 AQGNVTGVKEGTVKI

-2280 VKIDVTTDVAGVN
+2280 VKIDVTTDVDGVK
-2293 GTCDV
+2293 GACDV
-2298 TVEKANAVEDAVF
+2298 TVEKPNAVEEAVF

>member
-6 LRLLALLAIGMFV
+6 SLRLLALLAIGMLA
-19 WLLPKSGWAE
+19 WLLPASAWAGAWIKNLALTFDPSGLYSINIKIEGAGSLWKST
-29 DWVIKLS
+29 
-36 YDGFGSYYVRLNFDN
+36 DGENYREFAFN
-51 NAKVKGS
+51 NCDYNIPLEKGQFFVCGYFKKVKIDVSARSSDALKTVALRGGPELTYFEL
-58 KDGVNFSDIPKKI
+58 KDGNELSELVF
-71 IFFDKENYYIKGSF
+71 EN
-85 VRFTHDCD
+85 CP
-93 ESDVKFSAEVKDCK
+93 
-107 ALNLSFEGGASLE
+107 LLE
-120 KVEITNASS
+120 T
-129 LQGLSLYQYNGRK
+129 LQLDGCYGIL
-142 SVELKATNCPNL
+142 LKATNTP
-154 RNLNGEES
+154 
-162 YKSLEL
+162 
-168 VNAGVSSLIWFRD
+168 
-181 LESLKANNCSELHE
+181 
-195 IDAKSWNKLKTLE
+195 KLKTLGNKPE
-208 AKNCE
+208 SFESLELTNTGFETVTGDNLETVKLNNCSRVENIVGGNALRTIEAINCARLEKLQGCSALQTLDLENCAALEELNAITSLKSLKAKNCAR
-213 KLATVE
+213 LATLEGLSALETLRFESCGAITALTAGNALKSLMAKDCGKLTKVE
-219 VHSSQLTT
+219 AKGASQLT
-227 LDLTGSKVTS
+227 K
-237 LDVSRCAGLSSISG
+237 IE
-251 LSGLPLQTLK
+251 LSGCGGV
-261 AENSG
+261 A
-266 LTQIDAGQN
+266 
-275 NQLTTLEVKNCAKLA
+275 
-290 TVKVHSSQ
+290 
-298 LTALDLAG
+298 LTA
-306 ASKVTTLDISNCSQL
+306 
-321 STIGAFDALSLHSL
+321 
-335 NVSSSAFSQITGKS
+335 
-349 ALQKLE
+349 
-355 ANNCSKLTRIDAK
+355 NN
-368 QCSQLTTLEAKNCDK
+368 
-383 LATVEVNSGNLTT
+383 
-396 LDLTSSKVT
+396 
-405 SLDVSSCAKLSSIS
+405 CAKLSSLDLGNS
-419 GLSGLPL
+419 VT
-426 QTLKANNS
+426 TL
-434 GFTQID
+434 T
-440 AGQHTN
+440 
-446 LSTLEARSCARLAT
+446 
-460 VKVEN
+460 VEN
-465 PKLTTLD
+465 CSQLTSLNG
-472 LTGSKVTSL
+472 GSKVRTLTVKNCDNLAALSAGSDLESL
-481 DVSRCAKLSSI
+481 TLSNCSNI
-492 SGFSTLPLTTLKVNN
+492 STL
-507 SGLTTIPAISSL
+507 G
-519 QTVEVKGCAA
+519 
-529 LTELTFTSNQ
+529 
-539 NLTELKVENCASLG
+539 
-553 KLNVSNSQKVKTV
+553 NVSKSKLQSLTVTSCGKITDIYFPSNSNIETV
-566 VATSCKEVNTEG
+566 VATSCTGLNKLDVSGSKKLKSVEANPCKEVNTGG
-578 CTALMKLEV
+578 CSELTTLKVGNNLQKL
-587 GSSLQTLSTSYCTNL
+587 TTSECKKLT
-602 KNVEGTLSGLTTFT
+602 KVEGTLSALTTFT
-616 CNNNGFIA
+616 CTRA
-624 GFLGDVLE
+624 GFTSDFLKGVFE
-632 GRKASKLQVF
+632 GTKAPNLQTF
-642 RGNASNLPTGL
+642 EGYELNLPSQL
-653 VLNAALKEL
+653 VVKSSTLKKL
-662 QLGESKY
+662 DLYKSKN
-669 LSSLTVPGSSVL
+669 LTSFAVQGTSVL
-681 EDLNLS
+681 EELKLRETETLKDLDVLQ
-687 KIESLKELNVSNAK
+687 AK
-701 NLKKLDIASTGVKRI
+701 NLKKLIIGSTGVKRI
-716 SLEDLNKIESV
+716 SLEGLKKLEYVS
-727 KMPGAYPA
+727 MPSGYPA
-735 RLLAELICQL
+735 RLLQELICQL
-745 PNRQSSGTGL
+745 NTRVNLDPGEFKYL
-755 FSYNFGFDDYALV
+755 FSTDEKKLV
-768 NGKVAK
+768 NGTVASGK
-774 DKSWKITTHS
+774 NWKIININES
-784 GEDVTN
+784 GKDVTSE
-790 KCTATFSCDDL
+790 CTSTVAC
-801 NLPSSPD
+801 NEIALPTNPD
-808 IVHLE
+808 KVSLE
-813 LAANTTVRLKIAK
+813 LAGNTTVKFKVEK
-826 PTMLWQS
+826 PTTLWQS
-833 ETNDKTQFFD
+833 KT
-843 NHYYAI
+843 
-849 GNSDITL
+849 SDIAQFYNNQYYST
-856 SGKTNV
+856 GEHQIEVKENV
-862 YLFTQPGALAE
+862 YLFTQPNALSE
-873 IVITDAS
+873 IKIESAGN
-880 KVKIIE
+880 VKGIE
-886 LSSAPELKVL
+886 LTSVPDLKT
-896 ELTNAALLTSLNITN
+896 LTLKEAGKLQSLNITR
-911 QKELTKLKVTKAE
+911 QTALTSLIVTKA
-924 KLTSIDLSQ
+924 KDLSSLDISK
-933 NTKLTKIVVEECSL
+933 NTKLTNLEVTKCGL
-947 TGSIDFSNHNVL
+947 TGSLD
-959 TEVNLYYNKLSSV
+959 LSSHNALTYADLEENKITNIK
-972 RLGNAITALQV
+972 LGKALT
-983 SYNQLATLDLTP
+983 YFRIPKNQLTTLDVSP
-995 ATGLKNLLAY
+995 AVEMKKLIVY
-1005 NNKLTGITLAADKS
+1005 DNKLTEITLADNKS
-1019 KYEYIDIERNALV
+1019 KYEHIDLGENGLVALNV
-1032 SFNLQNAVNVRTLT
+1032 QNA
-1046 IHNNPNL
+1046 INL
-1053 ADLNLRGCAKLRTLS
+1053 EHLFVSENQNLSDLNVRGCARLKTLN
-1068 LNGNEALKEIQKP
+1068 LYGCKAFKEIQKP

-1094 RELKVYKTGLNAT
+1094 RELRVQRTGLNAT

-1113 CKLPTV
+1113 CKLPQL
-1119 SGDAKVVVVDKS
+1119 SANAGELSVVDKS
-1131 DAKNLK
+1131 DADNLK
-1137 EALKSGTKIAV
+1137 EAQKSGTKIAV
-1148 DKGWKVLD
+1148 DKGWKVQ
-1156 KDENS
+1156 DENGVS

-1182 LVVDPGETT
+1182 LVADAGQTT
-1191 VKFTTS
+1191 VKFTAS

-1224 FKPLFQSS
+1224 FKSLFQSS

-1301 PALRELNCAKNELKQ
+1301 PALRELNCAKNELTQ
-1316 LNFTANTLLE
+1316 LNFSANTLLE

-1331 ENASLKTITAL
+1331 ENSGLKTITAL

-1412 WEILLNDGSTASLGN
+1412 WEILLNDGSTASVGN

-1466 ADNSNVKWT
+1466 ADNPNVKWT

-1524 QVKTITIKSSI
+1524 QVRTITIKSSI

-1685 EGSETTVTI
+1685 EGRETTVMI

-1699 PTLSATLK
+1699 PTISATLK

-2087 LVSFKSQDET
+2087 LVSFRSQDET

-2138 IELTGIAIEPLSVE
+2138 TELTGIAIEPLSVE

-2185 AQGNVTGVKAGTVKI
+2185 AQGNVTGVKEGTVKI

-2246 QPEGATAKVMFKS
+2246 QPEGATAKVTFKS

-2280 VKIDVTTDVAGVN
+2280 VKIDVTTDVDGVK

-2298 TVEKANAVEDAVF
+2298 TVEKPNAVEEAVF

-2387 RK
+2387 RR

>member
-6 LRLLALLAIGMFV
+6 LRLLALLAIGMLA
-19 WLLPKSGWAE
+19 WLLPASAWAGFTKDLALTFDPSGLYSIN
-29 DWVIKLS
+29 IKIEGAGVLWRS
-36 YDGFGSYYVRLNFDN
+36 TDGENYEQFAFN
-51 NAKVKGS
+51 NCDFNIPLEKGQFFMHGAFKKVKIDVSARSSDALKTVALRGGPELTYFKL
-58 KDGVNFSDIPKKI
+58 KDGNELSELVF
-71 IFFDKENYYIKGSF
+71 EN
-85 VRFTHDCD
+85 CP
-93 ESDVKFSAEVKDCK
+93 
-107 ALNLSFEGGASLE
+107 LLE
-120 KVEITNASS
+120 T
-129 LQGLSLYQYNGRK
+129 LQLDGCYGIL
-142 SVELKATNCPNL
+142 LKATNTPKLKTLGNKP
-154 RNLNGEES
+154 ES
-162 YKSLEL
+162 FKSLEL
-168 VNAGVSSLIWFRD
+168 TNTGFETVTGDNLQTVKLNNCSRVENIVGGNALRTIEAINCARLEKLQGCSALQTLD
-181 LESLKANNCSELHE
+181 LENCAALEELNAITSLKSLKAKNCARL
-195 IDAKSWNKLKTLE
+195 ATLE
-208 AKNCE
+208 GLSALETLRFESCGAITALTAGNALKSLMAKDCG
-213 KLATVE
+213 KLTKVE
-219 VHSSQLTT
+219 AKGASQLT
-227 LDLTGSKVTS
+227 K
-237 LDVSRCAGLSSISG
+237 IE
-251 LSGLPLQTLK
+251 LSGC
-261 AENSG
+261 SG
-266 LTQIDAGQN
+266 VA
-275 NQLTTLEVKNCAKLA
+275 
-290 TVKVHSSQ
+290 
-298 LTALDLAG
+298 LTA
-306 ASKVTTLDISNCSQL
+306 
-321 STIGAFDALSLHSL
+321 
-335 NVSSSAFSQITGKS
+335 
-349 ALQKLE
+349 
-355 ANNCSKLTRIDAK
+355 NN
-368 QCSQLTTLEAKNCDK
+368 
-383 LATVEVNSGNLTT
+383 
-396 LDLTSSKVT
+396 
-405 SLDVSSCAKLSSIS
+405 CAKLSSLDLGNS
-419 GLSGLPL
+419 VT
-426 QTLKANNS
+426 TL
-434 GFTQID
+434 T
-440 AGQHTN
+440 
-446 LSTLEARSCARLAT
+446 
-460 VKVEN
+460 VEN
-465 PKLTTLD
+465 CSQLTSLNG
-472 LTGSKVTSL
+472 GSKVRTLTVKNCDNLAALSAGSDLESL
-481 DVSRCAKLSSI
+481 TLSNCSNI
-492 SGFSTLPLTTLKVNN
+492 STL
-507 SGLTTIPAISSL
+507 G
-519 QTVEVKGCAA
+519 
-529 LTELTFTSNQ
+529 
-539 NLTELKVENCASLG
+539 
-553 KLNVSNSQKVKTV
+553 NVSKSKLQSLTVTSCGKITDIYFPSNSNIETV
-566 VATSCKEVNTEG
+566 VATSCTGLNKLGVSISKKLKTVEANPCKEVDAEG
-578 CTALMKLEV
+578 CSELTTLKV
-587 GSSLQTLSTSYCTNL
+587 GNNLQTLNTKNCTKL
-602 KNVEGTLSGLTTFT
+602 SKVEGTLSALTTFT
-616 CNNNGFIA
+616 CTRA
-624 GFLGDVLE
+624 GFTSDFLKGVFE
-632 GRKASKLQVF
+632 GTKTPNLQTF
-642 RGNASNLPTGL
+642 EGYELNLPSQL
-653 VLNAALKEL
+653 VVKSSTLKKL
-662 QLGESKY
+662 DLYKSKN
-669 LSSLTVPGSSVL
+669 LTSFTVQGTSVL
-681 EDLNLS
+681 EELELRETETLKDLNVLQ
-687 KIESLKELNVSNAK
+687 AK
-701 NLKKLDIASTGVKRI
+701 NLKKLIIGSTGVKRI
-716 SLEDLNKIESV
+716 SLEGLKKLEYVS
-727 KMPGAYPA
+727 MPGGYPA
-735 RLLAELICQL
+735 RLLQELICQL
-745 PNRQSSGTGL
+745 HTRENLDPGEFKYL
-755 FSYNFGFDDYALV
+755 FSTNEKKLV
-768 NGKVAK
+768 NGTVASGK
-774 DKSWKITTHS
+774 NWKIINANQS
-784 GEDVTN
+784 GKDITSE
-790 KCTATFSCDDL
+790 CTATYTCNEVVPPTTADE
-801 NLPSSPD
+801 
-808 IVHLE
+808 VHLE
-813 LAANTTVRLKIAK
+813 LTGNTKLFFVSEK
-826 PTMLWQS
+826 PTMVWLS
-833 ETNDKTQFFD
+833 ATSNKNDF
-843 NHYYAI
+843 YYNDYYVAGSSAI
-849 GNSDITL
+849 DLNDHEH
-856 SGKTNV
+856 V
-862 YLFTQPGALAE
+862 YLFTQPNALSE
-873 IVITDAS
+873 IKIESAGN
-880 KVKIIE
+880 VKGIA
-886 LSSAPELKVL
+886 LTSVPDLKT
-896 ELTNAALLTSLNITN
+896 LTLKEAGKLQSLNITR
-911 QKELTKLKVTKAE
+911 QTALTSLIVTKA
-924 KLTSIDLSQ
+924 KALTSLDLSK
-933 NTKLTKIVVEECSL
+933 NTKLTNLKVKECGL
-947 TGSIDFSNHNVL
+947 TGSLDFSSHNAL
-959 TEVNLYYNKLSSV
+959 TEVDLYDNELSSV
-972 RLGNAITALQV
+972 KLGNAITELQV
-983 SYNQLATLDLTP
+983 SYNQLTTLDVTP
-995 ATGLKNLLAY
+995 AAGLKKLLAY
-1005 NNKLTGITLAADKS
+1005 NNKLTEIMLAADKS
-1019 KYEYIDIERNALV
+1019 KYEYIDVERNALV
-1032 SFNLQNAVNVRTLT
+1032 SFNLQNAVNLGTLL
-1046 IHNNPNL
+1046 IHTNPNL
-1053 ADLNLRGCAKLRTLS
+1053 ADLNLRGCAKLRELS
-1068 LNGNEALKEIQKP
+1068 INDCKALKEIQKP
-1081 GEDAWFLDGCNAL
+1081 SEDAWFLDGCNAL
-1094 RELKVYKTGLNAT
+1094 RKLKVYNTGLNAT

-1113 CKLPTV
+1113 CKLPQL
-1119 SGDAKVVVVDKS
+1119 SANAGELRVVDKNNP
-1131 DAKNLK
+1131 DNLK

-1156 KDENS
+1156 KNENS

-1182 LVVDPGETT
+1182 LVAEVGQTT

-1224 FKPLFQSS
+1224 FKPLFPSS

-1331 ENASLKTITAL
+1331 ENAGLKTITAL

-1412 WEILLNDGSTASLGN
+1412 WEILLNDGSTASVGN

-1466 ADNSNVKWT
+1466 ADNPNVKWT

-1685 EGSETTVTI
+1685 EGRETTVTI

-1699 PTLSATLK
+1699 PTISATLK

-1972 RLKELVCYGNKF
+1972 RLKALVCYGNKF

-2087 LVSFKSQDET
+2087 LVSFRSQDET

-2133 VEEGK
+2133 VEEDK
-2138 IELTGIAIEPLSVE
+2138 TELTGIAIEPLSVE

-2185 AQGNVTGVKAGTVKI
+2185 AQGNVTGVKEGTVKI

-2246 QPEGATAKVMFKS
+2246 QPDGATAKVTFKS

-2280 VKIDVTTDVAGVN
+2280 VKIDVTTDVDGVK
-2293 GTCDV
+2293 GACDV
-2298 TVEKANAVEDAVF
+2298 TVEKPNAVEEAVF

>member
-1 MTRKK
+1 M
-6 LRLLALLAIGMFV
+6 LA
-19 WLLPKSGWAE
+19 WLLPASAWAGGWTKNLALTFDPSALYSINIKIEGAGSLWKST
-29 DWVIKLS
+29 
-36 YDGFGSYYVRLNFDN
+36 DGENYEEFAFN
-51 NAKVKGS
+51 NCDYNIPLEKGQFFVCGYFKKVKIDVSARSSEALKTVALRGGPELTYFEL
-58 KDGVNFSDIPKKI
+58 KDGNELSELVF
-71 IFFDKENYYIKGSF
+71 EN
-85 VRFTHDCD
+85 CP
-93 ESDVKFSAEVKDCK
+93 
-107 ALNLSFEGGASLE
+107 LLE
-120 KVEITNASS
+120 T
-129 LQGLSLYQYNGRK
+129 LQLDGCYGIL
-142 SVELKATNCPNL
+142 LKATNTP
-154 RNLNGEES
+154 
-162 YKSLEL
+162 
-168 VNAGVSSLIWFRD
+168 
-181 LESLKANNCSELHE
+181 
-195 IDAKSWNKLKTLE
+195 KLKTLGNKPESFESLELTNTGFETVTGDNLQTVKLNNCSRVENIVGGNALRTIE
-208 AKNCE
+208 AINCARLE
-213 KLATVE
+213 KLQGCSAL
-219 VHSSQLTT
+219 QT
-227 LDLTGSKVTS
+227 LDLENCAALVELNAITS
-237 LDVSRCAGLSSISG
+237 LKS
-251 LSGLPLQTLK
+251 LK
-261 AENSG
+261 A
-266 LTQIDAGQN
+266 
-275 NQLTTLEVKNCAKLA
+275 KNCAKLA
-290 TVKVHSSQ
+290 TLEGLSALETLRFESCGAITALTAGNALKSLMAKDCGKLTKVEAKGASQ
-298 LTALDLAG
+298 LTKIELSGCSGVAL
-306 ASKVTTLDISNCSQL
+306 T
-321 STIGAFDALSLHSL
+321 
-335 NVSSSAFSQITGKS
+335 
-349 ALQKLE
+349 
-355 ANNCSKLTRIDAK
+355 ANN
-368 QCSQLTTLEAKNCDK
+368 
-383 LATVEVNSGNLTT
+383 
-396 LDLTSSKVT
+396 
-405 SLDVSSCAKLSSIS
+405 CAKLSSLDLGNS
-419 GLSGLPL
+419 VT
-426 QTLKANNS
+426 TL
-434 GFTQID
+434 T
-440 AGQHTN
+440 
-446 LSTLEARSCARLAT
+446 
-460 VKVEN
+460 VEN
-465 PKLTTLD
+465 CSQLTSLNG
-472 LTGSKVTSL
+472 GSKVRTLTVKNCDNLAALSAGSDLESL
-481 DVSRCAKLSSI
+481 TLSNCSNI
-492 SGFSTLPLTTLKVNN
+492 STL
-507 SGLTTIPAISSL
+507 G
-519 QTVEVKGCAA
+519 
-529 LTELTFTSNQ
+529 
-539 NLTELKVENCASLG
+539 
-553 KLNVSNSQKVKTV
+553 NVSKSKLQSLTVTSCGKITDIYFPSNSNIETV
-566 VATSCKEVNTEG
+566 VATSCTGLNKLGVSISKKLKTVEANPCKEVDAEG
-578 CTALMKLEV
+578 CSELTTLKV
-587 GSSLQTLSTSYCTNL
+587 GNSLQTLNTKNCTKL
-602 KNVEGTLSGLTTFT
+602 SKVEGSLSALTTFT
-616 CNNNGFIA
+616 CTRA
-624 GFLGDVLE
+624 GFTSDFLKGVFE
-632 GRKASKLQVF
+632 GTKTPNLQTF
-642 RGNASNLPTGL
+642 EGYELNLPSQL
-653 VLNAALKEL
+653 VVKSSTLKKL
-662 QLGESKY
+662 DLYKSKN
-669 LSSLTVPGSSVL
+669 LTSFAVQGTSVL
-681 EDLNLS
+681 EELELRETETLKDLNVLQ
-687 KIESLKELNVSNAK
+687 AK
-701 NLKKLDIASTGVKRI
+701 NLKKLIIGSTGVKRI
-716 SLEDLNKIESV
+716 SLEGLKKLEYVS
-727 KMPGAYPA
+727 MPGGYPA
-735 RLLAELICQL
+735 RLLQELICQL
-745 PNRQSSGTGL
+745 HTRVNLNPGEFKYS
-755 FSYNFGFDDYALV
+755 FSESEKKLV
-768 NGKVAK
+768 NGTEAK
-774 DKSWKITTHS
+774 ARNWKIVAANS
-784 GEDVTN
+784 GDRDVTDE
-790 KCTATFSCDDL
+790 CTSTVAC
-801 NLPSSPD
+801 NEIALPTNPD
-808 IVHLE
+808 KVSLE
-813 LAANTTVRLKIAK
+813 LAGNTTVKFKVEK
-826 PTMLWQS
+826 PTTLWQS
-833 ETNDKTQFFD
+833 KT
-843 NHYYAI
+843 
-849 GNSDITL
+849 SDIAQFYNNQYYST
-856 SGKTNV
+856 GEHQIEVTENV
-862 YLFTQPGALAE
+862 YLFTQPNALTE
-873 IVITDAS
+873 IKIESAS
-880 KVKIIE
+880 NVKGIE
-886 LSSAPELKVL
+886 LTSVPDLKT
-896 ELTNAALLTSLNITN
+896 LTLKGAEKLQSLNITK
-911 QKELTKLKVTKAE
+911 QTA
-924 KLTSIDLSQ
+924 LTSLIVTGAKDLESLDLSK
-933 NTKLTKIVVEECSL
+933 NTKLTYLKVQECGL
-947 TGSIDFSNHNVL
+947 TGSLDFSSHNAL
-959 TEVNLYYNKLSSV
+959 TEVNLYNNKLSSV
-972 RLGNAITALQV
+972 RLGNAITELQV
-983 SYNQLATLDLTP
+983 SYNQITTLDLTP
-995 ATGLKNLLAY
+995 AAGLKKLLAY
-1005 NNKLTGITLAADKS
+1005 NNRLTEITLSADKS

-1032 SFNLQNAVNVRTLT
+1032 SFNLQNAVNLGTLT
-1046 IHNNPNL
+1046 IHSNPNL
-1053 ADLNLRGCAKLRTLS
+1053 ADLNLRGCVKLRELS
-1068 LNGNEALKEIQKP
+1068 INDCKSLKEIQKP
-1081 GEDAWFLDGCNAL
+1081 SEDAWFLDGCNAL
-1094 RELKVYKTGLNAT
+1094 RKLKVYKTGLNAT

-1113 CKLPTV
+1113 CKLPQL
-1119 SGDAKVVVVDKS
+1119 SANAGELRVVDKN
-1131 DAKNLK
+1131 DADNLK

-1156 KDENS
+1156 KDEHS

-1182 LVVDPGETT
+1182 LVVEVGQTT

-1218 QEITRV
+1218 QVNTRT
-1224 FKPLFQSS
+1224 FKALYTSS

-1243 ITNQD
+1243 ITDQD
-1248 KVKSLKIEKHDV
+1248 KVKSLKIEKHDA

-1301 PALRELNCAKNELKQ
+1301 PALRELNCAKNELTQ
-1316 LNFTANTLLE
+1316 LNLSTNTLLE

-1331 ENASLKTITAL
+1331 ENAGLKTITAL

-1372 LLPERTSDAKGKLFA
+1372 LLPERTADAKGKLFA

-1412 WEILLNDGSTASLGN
+1412 WEILLNDGSTASVGN

-1466 ADNSNVKWT
+1466 ADNPNVKWT

-1559 DITWSVD
+1559 DITWSID

-1613 VKGLKLSQNELV
+1613 VKGLKLSQDELV

-1685 EGSETTVTI
+1685 EGRETTVTI

-1747 RAVLWSLKDAQSA
+1747 RAVLWSLKNAQSA

-1795 IVDVSVDAIP
+1795 VVDVSVDAIP

-2087 LVSFKSQDET
+2087 LVSFRSQDET

-2138 IELTGIAIEPLSVE
+2138 TELTGIAIEPLSVE

-2185 AQGNVTGVKAGTVKI
+2185 AQGNVTGVKEGTVKI

-2280 VKIDVTTDVAGVN
+2280 VKIDVTTDVDGVK
-2293 GTCDV
+2293 GACDV
-2298 TVEKANAVEDAVF
+2298 TVEKPNAVEEAVF

>member
-6 LRLLALLAIGMFV
+6 LRLLALLAIGMLA
-19 WLLPKSGWAE
+19 WLLPASAWAGGWTKNLALTFDPSGLYSINIKIEGAGSLWKST
-29 DWVIKLS
+29 
-36 YDGFGSYYVRLNFDN
+36 DGENYEEFAFN
-51 NAKVKGS
+51 NCDYNIPLEKGQFFVCGYFKKVKIDVSARSSEALKTVALRGGPELTYFEL
-58 KDGVNFSDIPKKI
+58 KDGNELSELVF
-71 IFFDKENYYIKGSF
+71 EN
-85 VRFTHDCD
+85 CP
-93 ESDVKFSAEVKDCK
+93 
-107 ALNLSFEGGASLE
+107 LLE
-120 KVEITNASS
+120 T
-129 LQGLSLYQYNGRK
+129 LQLDGCYGIL
-142 SVELKATNCPNL
+142 LKATNTPNL
-154 RNLNGEES
+154 KTLGNKPES
-162 YKSLEL
+162 FKSLEL
-168 VNAGVSSLIWFRD
+168 TNTGFETVTGDNLQTVKLNNCSRVENIVGGNALRTIEAINCARLEKLQGCSALQTLD
-181 LESLKANNCSELHE
+181 LENCAALEELNAITSLKSLKAKNCARL
-195 IDAKSWNKLKTLE
+195 ATLE
-208 AKNCE
+208 GLSALETLRFESCGAITALTAGNALKSLMAKDCG
-213 KLATVE
+213 KLTKVE
-219 VHSSQLTT
+219 AKGASQLT
-227 LDLTGSKVTS
+227 K
-237 LDVSRCAGLSSISG
+237 IE
-251 LSGLPLQTLK
+251 LSGC
-261 AENSG
+261 SG
-266 LTQIDAGQN
+266 VA
-275 NQLTTLEVKNCAKLA
+275 
-290 TVKVHSSQ
+290 
-298 LTALDLAG
+298 LTA
-306 ASKVTTLDISNCSQL
+306 
-321 STIGAFDALSLHSL
+321 
-335 NVSSSAFSQITGKS
+335 
-349 ALQKLE
+349 
-355 ANNCSKLTRIDAK
+355 NN
-368 QCSQLTTLEAKNCDK
+368 
-383 LATVEVNSGNLTT
+383 
-396 LDLTSSKVT
+396 
-405 SLDVSSCAKLSSIS
+405 CAKLSSLDLGNS
-419 GLSGLPL
+419 VT
-426 QTLKANNS
+426 TL
-434 GFTQID
+434 T
-440 AGQHTN
+440 
-446 LSTLEARSCARLAT
+446 
-460 VKVEN
+460 VEN
-465 PKLTTLD
+465 CSQLTSLNG
-472 LTGSKVTSL
+472 GSKVCTLTVKNCDNLAALSAGSDLESL
-481 DVSRCAKLSSI
+481 TLSNCGNI
-492 SGFSTLPLTTLKVNN
+492 STL
-507 SGLTTIPAISSL
+507 S
-519 QTVEVKGCAA
+519 
-529 LTELTFTSNQ
+529 
-539 NLTELKVENCASLG
+539 
-553 KLNVSNSQKVKTV
+553 NVSKSKLQSLTVTSCGKITDIYFPSNSNIETV
-566 VATSCKEVNTEG
+566 VATSCTGLNKLGVSISKKLKTVEANPCKEVDAEG
-578 CTALMKLEV
+578 CSELTTLKV
-587 GSSLQTLSTSYCTNL
+587 GNNLQTLNTKNCTKL
-602 KNVEGTLSGLTTFT
+602 TKVEGTLSALTTFT
-616 CNNNGFIA
+616 CTRA
-624 GFLGDVLE
+624 GFTSDFLKGVFE
-632 GRKASKLQVF
+632 GTKAPNLQTF
-642 RGNASNLPTGL
+642 EGYELNLPSQL
-653 VLNAALKEL
+653 VVKSSTLKKL
-662 QLGESKY
+662 DLYKSKN
-669 LSSLTVPGSSVL
+669 LTSFAVQGTSVL
-681 EDLNLS
+681 EELELRETETLKDLDVLQ
-687 KIESLKELNVSNAK
+687 AK
-701 NLKKLDIASTGVKRI
+701 NLKKLIIGSTGVKRI
-716 SLEDLNKIESV
+716 SLEGLKKLEYVS
-727 KMPGAYPA
+727 MPGGYPA
-735 RLLAELICQL
+735 RLLQELICQL
-745 PNRQSSGTGL
+745 NTRVNLNPGEFKYP
-755 FSYNFGFDDYALV
+755 FSTEEKKLV
-768 NGKVAK
+768 NGTVASGK
-774 DKSWKITTHS
+774 NWKIIRDD
-784 GEDVTN
+784 GKDVTSE
-790 KCTATFSCDDL
+790 CTSTVAC
-801 NLPSSPD
+801 NEIALPTNPD
-808 IVHLE
+808 KVSLE
-813 LAANTTVRLKIAK
+813 LAGNTTVKFKVEK
-826 PTMLWQS
+826 PTTLWQS
-833 ETNDKTQFFD
+833 KT
-843 NHYYAI
+843 
-849 GNSDITL
+849 SDIAQFYNNQYYST
-856 SGKTNV
+856 GEHQIEVKENV
-862 YLFTQPGALAE
+862 YLFTQPNALSEIKIESAGNVKGIVLTSVPDLKALTLKEAE
-873 IVITDAS
+873 
-880 KVKIIE
+880 K
-886 LSSAPELKVL
+886 LQ
-896 ELTNAALLTSLNITN
+896 SLNITK
-911 QKELTKLKVTKAE
+911 QTALTKLVVTKAKDLE
-924 KLTSIDLSQ
+924 SLDLSK
-933 NTKLTKIVVEECSL
+933 NTKLTSLEVKECGL
-947 TGSIDFSNHNVL
+947 TGSLDFSSHNAL
-959 TEVNLYYNKLSSV
+959 TEVNLYNNKLSSV

-1005 NNKLTGITLAADKS
+1005 NNRLTGITLAADKS

-1046 IHNNPNL
+1046 IHSNPNL
-1053 ADLNLRGCAKLRTLS
+1053 ADLNLRGCAKLRALT
-1068 LNGNEALKEIQKP
+1068 LNGNEAFKEIQKP

-1119 SGDAKVVVVDKS
+1119 SGDAKVIVVDKS
-1131 DAKNLK
+1131 DAMNLK

-1156 KDENS
+1156 KNENS

-1182 LVVDPGETT
+1182 LVADAGQTT

-1248 KVKSLKIEKHDV
+1248 KVKSLKIEKHDA

-1331 ENASLKTITAL
+1331 ENAGLKTITAL

-1412 WEILLNDGSTASLGN
+1412 WEILLNDGSTASVGN
-1427 EASGDHACAPEKVK
+1427 EESGDHACAPEKVK

-1466 ADNSNVKWT
+1466 ADNPNVKWT
-1475 IKAGADKVKLYEGTV
+1475 VKAGADKVKLYEGTV

-1559 DITWSVD
+1559 DITWSID
-1566 GAAATIDAT
+1566 GAAATIDAN

-1601 TENYKVQINAPD
+1601 TETYKVQINAPD

-1634 VNVTLDPPSAHFN
+1634 VNVTLDPPSAYFN

-1654 ADPVIAVTCTP
+1654 ADPVIAVTCEP
-1665 QYDEYGFIIQ
+1665 KLDEYGFIIQ

-1848 YTTVKVKS
+1848 YTMVKVKS

-1883 FTNDARLTELNVSG
+1883 FTNDARLLELNVSG

-2087 LVSFKSQDET
+2087 LVSFRSQDES

-2185 AQGNVTGVKAGTVKI
+2185 AQGNVTGVKEGTVKI

-2209 KGTCDVTVTGAAI
+2209 KGTCDVTVTGVAI

-2280 VKIDVTTDVAGVN
+2280 VKIDVTTDVDGVK
-2293 GTCDV
+2293 GACDV
-2298 TVEKANAVEDAVF
+2298 TVEKANAVEEAVF

-2331 ENRGVKYELINA
+2331 ENRGVKYELINT

>member
-6 LRLLALLAIGMFV
+6 LRLLALLAIGMLA
-19 WLLPKSGWAE
+19 WLLPASAWAGGWTKDLALTFDPSGLYSIN
-29 DWVIKLS
+29 IKIEGAGVLWRS
-36 YDGFGSYYVRLNFDN
+36 TDGENYEQFAFN
-51 NAKVKGS
+51 NCDFNIPLEKGQFFMHGAFKKVKIEVSARSSDALKTVALREGPLLTYFEL
-58 KDGVNFSDIPKKI
+58 KDGNELSELVF
-71 IFFDKENYYIKGSF
+71 EN
-85 VRFTHDCD
+85 CP
-93 ESDVKFSAEVKDCK
+93 
-107 ALNLSFEGGASLE
+107 LLE
-120 KVEITNASS
+120 T
-129 LQGLSLYQYNGRK
+129 LQLDGCYGIL
-142 SVELKATNCPNL
+142 LKATNTPNL
-154 RNLNGEES
+154 KTLGNKPES
-162 YKSLEL
+162 FKSLEL
-168 VNAGVSSLIWFRD
+168 TNTGFETVTGDNLETVKLNNCSRVENIVGGNALRTIEAINCARLEKLQGCSALQTLD
-181 LESLKANNCSELHE
+181 LENCAALEELNAITSLKSLKAKNCARL
-195 IDAKSWNKLKTLE
+195 ATLE
-208 AKNCE
+208 GLSALETLRFESCGAITALTAGNALKSLMAKDCG
-213 KLATVE
+213 KLTKVE
-219 VHSSQLTT
+219 AKGASQLT
-227 LDLTGSKVTS
+227 K
-237 LDVSRCAGLSSISG
+237 IE
-251 LSGLPLQTLK
+251 LSGC
-261 AENSG
+261 SG
-266 LTQIDAGQN
+266 VA
-275 NQLTTLEVKNCAKLA
+275 
-290 TVKVHSSQ
+290 
-298 LTALDLAG
+298 LTA
-306 ASKVTTLDISNCSQL
+306 
-321 STIGAFDALSLHSL
+321 
-335 NVSSSAFSQITGKS
+335 
-349 ALQKLE
+349 
-355 ANNCSKLTRIDAK
+355 NN
-368 QCSQLTTLEAKNCDK
+368 
-383 LATVEVNSGNLTT
+383 
-396 LDLTSSKVT
+396 
-405 SLDVSSCAKLSSIS
+405 CAKLSSLDLGNS
-419 GLSGLPL
+419 VT
-426 QTLKANNS
+426 TL
-434 GFTQID
+434 T
-440 AGQHTN
+440 
-446 LSTLEARSCARLAT
+446 
-460 VKVEN
+460 VEN
-465 PKLTTLD
+465 CSQLTSLNG
-472 LTGSKVTSL
+472 GSKVRTLTVKNCDNLAALSAGSDLESL
-481 DVSRCAKLSSI
+481 TLSNCSNI
-492 SGFSTLPLTTLKVNN
+492 STL
-507 SGLTTIPAISSL
+507 A
-519 QTVEVKGCAA
+519 
-529 LTELTFTSNQ
+529 
-539 NLTELKVENCASLG
+539 
-553 KLNVSNSQKVKTV
+553 NVSKSKLQSLTVTSCGKITDIYFPSNSNIETV
-566 VATSCKEVNTEG
+566 VATSCTGLNKLGVSISKKLKTVEANPCKEVDAEG
-578 CTALMKLEV
+578 CSELTTLKV
-587 GSSLQTLSTSYCTNL
+587 GNSLQTLNTKNCTKL
-602 KNVEGTLSGLTTFT
+602 SKVEGTLSALTTFT
-616 CNNNGFIA
+616 CTRA
-624 GFLGDVLE
+624 GFTADFLKGVFE
-632 GRKASKLQVF
+632 GTKTPNLQTF
-642 RGNASNLPTGL
+642 EGYELNLPSQL
-653 VLNAALKEL
+653 VVKSSTLKKL
-662 QLGESKY
+662 DLYKSKN
-669 LSSLTVPGSSVL
+669 LTSFAVQGTSVL
-681 EDLNLS
+681 EELELRETETLKDLNVLQ
-687 KIESLKELNVSNAK
+687 AK
-701 NLKKLDIASTGVKRI
+701 NLKKLIIGSTGVKRI
-716 SLEDLNKIESV
+716 SLEGLKKLEYVS
-727 KMPGAYPA
+727 MPGGYPA
-735 RLLAELICQL
+735 RLLQELICQL
-745 PNRQSSGTGL
+745 HTRVNLNPGEFKYP
-755 FSYNFGFDDYALV
+755 FSTEEKKLV
-768 NGKVAK
+768 NGTVASGK
-774 DKSWKITTHS
+774 NWKIIN
-784 GEDVTN
+784 TN
-790 KCTATFSCDDL
+790 GSDKDITSECTSTVAC
-801 NLPSSPD
+801 NEIALPTNPD
-808 IVHLE
+808 KVSLE
-813 LAANTTVRLKIAK
+813 LAGNTTVKFKVEK
-826 PTMLWQS
+826 PTTLWQS
-833 ETNDKTQFFD
+833 KT
-843 NHYYAI
+843 
-849 GNSDITL
+849 SDIAQFYNNQYYST
-856 SGKTNV
+856 GEHQIEVKENV
-862 YLFTQPGALAE
+862 YLFTQPNALSE
-873 IVITDAS
+873 IKIESAGN
-880 KVKIIE
+880 VKGIE
-886 LSSAPELKVL
+886 LTSVPDLKTL
-896 ELTNAALLTSLNITN
+896 ALKEAGKLQSLNITK
-911 QKELTKLKVTKAE
+911 QTALTSLIVTKA
-924 KLTSIDLSQ
+924 KDLASLDLSK
-933 NTKLTKIVVEECSL
+933 NTKLTDLEVTKCGL
-947 TGSIDFSNHNVL
+947 TGSLD
-959 TEVNLYYNKLSSV
+959 LSSHNALTYADLEENKITSIK
-972 RLGNAITALQV
+972 LGKALT
-983 SYNQLATLDLTP
+983 YFRIPKNQLTTLDVSP
-995 ATGLKNLLAY
+995 AVEMKKLVVY
-1005 NNKLTGITLAADKS
+1005 DNKLTEITLADNKS
-1019 KYEYIDIERNALV
+1019 KYEHIDLDENGLVALDV
-1032 SFNLQNAVNVRTLT
+1032 QNA
-1046 IHNNPNL
+1046 INL
-1053 ADLNLRGCAKLRTLS
+1053 EHLFVSENQNLSDLNVRGCARLKTLN
-1068 LNGNEALKEIQKP
+1068 LYGCKAFKEIQKP

-1094 RELKVYKTGLNAT
+1094 RKLKVHRTGLNAT

-1113 CKLPTV
+1113 CKLPQL
-1119 SGDAKVVVVDKS
+1119 SANAGELSVVDKS
-1131 DAKNLK
+1131 DADNLK
-1137 EALKSGTKIAV
+1137 EAQKSGTKIAV
-1148 DKGWKVLD
+1148 DKGWKVQ
-1156 KDENS
+1156 DENGVS

-1182 LVVDPGETT
+1182 LVADAGQTT

-1218 QEITRV
+1218 QVNTRT
-1224 FKPLFQSS
+1224 FKSLFLST

-1243 ITNQD
+1243 ISNQD

-1301 PALRELNCAKNELKQ
+1301 PALRELNCANNELTQ

-1331 ENASLKTITAL
+1331 ENAGLKTITAL

-1394 NEKLVPDNCYTSR
+1394 NTKLVPDNCYTSR

-1412 WEILLNDGSTASLGN
+1412 WEILLNDGSTASVGN

-1466 ADNSNVKWT
+1466 ADNPNVKWT

-1634 VNVTLDPPSAHFN
+1634 VNVTLDPPSAYFN

-1685 EGSETTVTI
+1685 EGRETTVTI

-1699 PTLSATLK
+1699 PTISATLK

-1795 IVDVSVDAIP
+1795 VVDVSVDAIP

-1876 DKLTAIT
+1876 DKFTAIT
-1883 FTNDARLTELNVSG
+1883 FTNDARLLELNVSG

-2087 LVSFKSQDET
+2087 LVSFRSQDET

-2120 TDVPTVNGTCKVT
+2120 TDVPTVNGTCKLT

-2138 IELTGIAIEPLSVE
+2138 TELTGIAIEPLSVE

-2185 AQGNVTGVKAGTVKI
+2185 AQGNVTGVKEGTVKI

-2209 KGTCDVTVTGAAI
+2209 KGTCDVTVTGVAI

-2280 VKIDVTTDVAGVN
+2280 VKIDVTTDVDGVK
-2293 GTCDV
+2293 GACDV
-2298 TVEKANAVEDAVF
+2298 TVEKPNAVEEAVF

>member
-1 MTRKK
+1 MT
-6 LRLLALLAIGMFV
+6 ALSA
-19 WLLPKSGWAE
+19 
-29 DWVIKLS
+29 
-36 YDGFGSYYVRLNFDN
+36 GS
-51 NAKVKGS
+51 
-58 KDGVNFSDIPKKI
+58 
-71 IFFDKENYYIKGSF
+71 
-85 VRFTHDCD
+85 
-93 ESDVKFSAEVKDCK
+93 
-107 ALNLSFEGGASLE
+107 
-120 KVEITNASS
+120 
-129 LQGLSLYQYNGRK
+129 
-142 SVELKATNCPNL
+142 
-154 RNLNGEES
+154 
-162 YKSLEL
+162 
-168 VNAGVSSLIWFRD
+168 D
-181 LESLKANNCSELHE
+181 LESL
-195 IDAKSWNKLKTLE
+195 TL
-208 AKNCE
+208 
-213 KLATVE
+213 
-219 VHSSQLTT
+219 
-227 LDLTGSKVTS
+227 
-237 LDVSRCAGLSSISG
+237 
-251 LSGLPLQTLK
+251 
-261 AENSG
+261 
-266 LTQIDAGQN
+266 
-275 NQLTTLEVKNCAKLA
+275 
-290 TVKVHSSQ
+290 
-298 LTALDLAG
+298 
-306 ASKVTTLDISNCSQL
+306 SNCSNI
-321 STIGAFDALSLHSL
+321 STLA
-335 NVSSSAFSQITGKS
+335 NVSK
-349 ALQKLE
+349 
-355 ANNCSKLTRIDAK
+355 SKL
-368 QCSQLTTLEAKNCDK
+368 QSLT
-383 LATVEVNSGNLTT
+383 
-396 LDLTSSKVT
+396 VT
-405 SLDVSSCAKLSSIS
+405 SC
-419 GLSGLPL
+419 
-426 QTLKANNS
+426 
-434 GFTQID
+434 
-440 AGQHTN
+440 
-446 LSTLEARSCARLAT
+446 
-460 VKVEN
+460 
-465 PKLTTLD
+465 
-472 LTGSKVTSL
+472 
-481 DVSRCAKLSSI
+481 
-492 SGFSTLPLTTLKVNN
+492 
-507 SGLTTIPAISSL
+507 
-519 QTVEVKGCAA
+519 
-529 LTELTFTSNQ
+529 
-539 NLTELKVENCASLG
+539 G
-553 KLNVSNSQKVKTV
+553 KITDIYFPSNSNIETV
-566 VATSCKEVNTEG
+566 VATSCTGLNKLDVSGSKKLKSVEANPWKEVNTGG
-578 CTALMKLEV
+578 CSELTTLKVGNNLQKL
-587 GSSLQTLSTSYCTNL
+587 TTSECKKLT
-602 KNVEGTLSGLTTFT
+602 KVEGTLSALTTFT
-616 CNNNGFIA
+616 CTRA
-624 GFLGDVLE
+624 GFTSDFLKGVFE
-632 GRKASKLQVF
+632 GTKAPNLQTF
-642 RGNASNLPTGL
+642 EGYELNLPSQL
-653 VLNAALKEL
+653 VVKSSTLKKL
-662 QLGESKY
+662 DLYKSKN
-669 LSSLTVPGSSVL
+669 LTSFAVQGTSVL
-681 EDLNLS
+681 EELELRETETLKDLDVLQ
-687 KIESLKELNVSNAK
+687 AK
-701 NLKKLDIASTGVKRI
+701 NLKKLIIGSTGVKRI
-716 SLEDLNKIESV
+716 SLEGLKKLGYVS
-727 KMPGAYPA
+727 MPSGYPA
-735 RLLAELICQL
+735 RLLQELICQL
-745 PNRQSSGTGL
+745 NTRVNLDPGEFKYL
-755 FSYNFGFDDYALV
+755 FSTDEKKLV
-768 NGKVAK
+768 NGTVASGK
-774 DKSWKITTHS
+774 NWKIISINES
-784 GEDVTN
+784 GKDITSE
-790 KCTATFSCDDL
+790 CTATYTCNEVVPPTTADE
-801 NLPSSPD
+801 
-808 IVHLE
+808 VHLE
-813 LAANTTVRLKIAK
+813 LTGNTKLFFVSEK
-826 PTMLWQS
+826 PTMVWLS
-833 ETNDKTQFFD
+833 ATSNKNDF
-843 NHYYAI
+843 YYNDYYVAGSSAI
-849 GNSDITL
+849 DLNDHEH
-856 SGKTNV
+856 V
-862 YLFTQPGALAE
+862 YLFTQPNALSE
-873 IVITDAS
+873 IKIESAGN
-880 KVKIIE
+880 VKGIA
-886 LSSAPELKVL
+886 LTSVPDLKT
-896 ELTNAALLTSLNITN
+896 LTLKEAGKLQSLNITR
-911 QKELTKLKVTKAE
+911 QTALTSLIVTKA
-924 KLTSIDLSQ
+924 KDLSSLDISK
-933 NTKLTKIVVEECSL
+933 NTKLTNLEVTKCGL
-947 TGSIDFSNHNVL
+947 TGSLDLSSHNAL
-959 TEVNLYYNKLSSV
+959 TYADLEENKITSIKLGKALTYFRIPRNLLTTLDVSPAVNMTKLVVYENKL
-972 RLGNAITALQV
+972 NE
-983 SYNQLATLDLTP
+983 
-995 ATGLKNLLAY
+995 
-1005 NNKLTGITLAADKS
+1005 ITLAGDKS
-1019 KYEYIDIERNALV
+1019 KYEHIDLDENGLVALD
-1032 SFNLQNAVNVRTLT
+1032 LQNA
-1046 IHNNPNL
+1046 INL
-1053 ADLNLRGCAKLRTLS
+1053 EYLFVSENQNLSDLNVRGCARLKTLN
-1068 LNGNEALKEIQKP
+1068 LYGCKAFKEIQKP

-1094 RELKVYKTGLNAT
+1094 RKLKVHRTGLNAT

-1113 CKLPTV
+1113 CKLPQL
-1119 SGDAKVVVVDKS
+1119 SANAGELSVVDKS
-1131 DAKNLK
+1131 DADNLK
-1137 EALKSGTKIAV
+1137 EAQKSGTKIAV

-1156 KDENS
+1156 SDGNT

-1182 LVVDPGETT
+1182 LVVDAGETT

-1224 FKPLFQSS
+1224 FKSLFQSS

-1243 ITNQD
+1243 ISNQD

-1301 PALRELNCAKNELKQ
+1301 PALRELNCANNELKQ

-1331 ENASLKTITAL
+1331 ENAGLKTITAL

-1412 WEILLNDGSTASLGN
+1412 WEILLNDGSTASVGN

-1466 ADNSNVKWT
+1466 ADNPNVKWT
-1475 IKAGADKVKLYEGTV
+1475 VKTGADKVKLYEGTV

-1634 VNVTLDPPSAHFN
+1634 VNVTLDPPSAYFN

-1654 ADPVIAVTCTP
+1654 ADPVIAVTCEP
-1665 QYDEYGFIIQ
+1665 KLDEYGFIIQ

-1699 PTLSATLK
+1699 PTISATLK

-1795 IVDVSVDAIP
+1795 VVDVSVDAIP

-1876 DKLTAIT
+1876 DKFTAIT
-1883 FTNDARLTELNVSG
+1883 FTNDARLLELNVSD

-2087 LVSFKSQDET
+2087 LVSFRSQDET

-2138 IELTGIAIEPLSVE
+2138 TELTGIAIEPLSVE

-2185 AQGNVTGVKAGTVKI
+2185 AQGNVTGVKEGTVKI
-2200 DVTTDVADV
+2200 EVSTDVATV

-2280 VKIDVTTDVAGVN
+2280 VKIDVTTDVDGVK

-2298 TVEKANAVEDAVF
+2298 TVEKANAVEEAVF

>member
-1 MTRKK
+1 M
-6 LRLLALLAIGMFV
+6 
-19 WLLPKSGWAE
+19 
-29 DWVIKLS
+29 
-36 YDGFGSYYVRLNFDN
+36 
-51 NAKVKGS
+51 
-58 KDGVNFSDIPKKI
+58 
-71 IFFDKENYYIKGSF
+71 
-85 VRFTHDCD
+85 
-93 ESDVKFSAEVKDCK
+93 
-107 ALNLSFEGGASLE
+107 
-120 KVEITNASS
+120 
-129 LQGLSLYQYNGRK
+129 
-142 SVELKATNCPNL
+142 
-154 RNLNGEES
+154 
-162 YKSLEL
+162 
-168 VNAGVSSLIWFRD
+168 
-181 LESLKANNCSELHE
+181 
-195 IDAKSWNKLKTLE
+195 
-208 AKNCE
+208 
-213 KLATVE
+213 
-219 VHSSQLTT
+219 
-227 LDLTGSKVTS
+227 
-237 LDVSRCAGLSSISG
+237 
-251 LSGLPLQTLK
+251 
-261 AENSG
+261 
-266 LTQIDAGQN
+266 
-275 NQLTTLEVKNCAKLA
+275 
-290 TVKVHSSQ
+290 
-298 LTALDLAG
+298 
-306 ASKVTTLDISNCSQL
+306 
-321 STIGAFDALSLHSL
+321 
-335 NVSSSAFSQITGKS
+335 
-349 ALQKLE
+349 
-355 ANNCSKLTRIDAK
+355 
-368 QCSQLTTLEAKNCDK
+368 
-383 LATVEVNSGNLTT
+383 
-396 LDLTSSKVT
+396 
-405 SLDVSSCAKLSSIS
+405 
-419 GLSGLPL
+419 
-426 QTLKANNS
+426 
-434 GFTQID
+434 
-440 AGQHTN
+440 
-446 LSTLEARSCARLAT
+446 
-460 VKVEN
+460 
-465 PKLTTLD
+465 
-472 LTGSKVTSL
+472 
-481 DVSRCAKLSSI
+481 
-492 SGFSTLPLTTLKVNN
+492 
-507 SGLTTIPAISSL
+507 
-519 QTVEVKGCAA
+519 
-529 LTELTFTSNQ
+529 
-539 NLTELKVENCASLG
+539 
-553 KLNVSNSQKVKTV
+553 
-566 VATSCKEVNTEG
+566 
-578 CTALMKLEV
+578 
-587 GSSLQTLSTSYCTNL
+587 
-602 KNVEGTLSGLTTFT
+602 
-616 CNNNGFIA
+616 
-624 GFLGDVLE
+624 
-632 GRKASKLQVF
+632 
-642 RGNASNLPTGL
+642 
-653 VLNAALKEL
+653 
-662 QLGESKY
+662 
-669 LSSLTVPGSSVL
+669 
-681 EDLNLS
+681 
-687 KIESLKELNVSNAK
+687 
-701 NLKKLDIASTGVKRI
+701 
-716 SLEDLNKIESV
+716 
-727 KMPGAYPA
+727 
-735 RLLAELICQL
+735 
-745 PNRQSSGTGL
+745 
-755 FSYNFGFDDYALV
+755 
-768 NGKVAK
+768 
-774 DKSWKITTHS
+774 
-784 GEDVTN
+784 
-790 KCTATFSCDDL
+790 
-801 NLPSSPD
+801 
-808 IVHLE
+808 
-813 LAANTTVRLKIAK
+813 
-826 PTMLWQS
+826 
-833 ETNDKTQFFD
+833 
-843 NHYYAI
+843 
-849 GNSDITL
+849 
-856 SGKTNV
+856 
-862 YLFTQPGALAE
+862 
-873 IVITDAS
+873 
-880 KVKIIE
+880 
-886 LSSAPELKVL
+886 
-896 ELTNAALLTSLNITN
+896 
-911 QKELTKLKVTKAE
+911 
-924 KLTSIDLSQ
+924 
-933 NTKLTKIVVEECSL
+933 
-947 TGSIDFSNHNVL
+947 
-959 TEVNLYYNKLSSV
+959 
-972 RLGNAITALQV
+972 
-983 SYNQLATLDLTP
+983 
-995 ATGLKNLLAY
+995 
-1005 NNKLTGITLAADKS
+1005 
-1019 KYEYIDIERNALV
+1019 
-1032 SFNLQNAVNVRTLT
+1032 
-1046 IHNNPNL
+1046 
-1053 ADLNLRGCAKLRTLS
+1053 
-1068 LNGNEALKEIQKP
+1068 
-1081 GEDAWFLDGCNAL
+1081 
-1094 RELKVYKTGLNAT
+1094 
-1107 ELTKLY
+1107 
-1113 CKLPTV
+1113 
-1119 SGDAKVVVVDKS
+1119 
-1131 DAKNLK
+1131 
-1137 EALKSGTKIAV
+1137 
-1148 DKGWKVLD
+1148 
-1156 KDENS
+1156 
-1161 FEGDKNR
+1161 
-1168 TCDDLKPHDVPVIE
+1168 
-1182 LVVDPGETT
+1182 
-1191 VKFTTS
+1191 
-1197 AKELWIED
+1197 
-1205 ASGSFEYVDVTPG
+1205 
-1218 QEITRV
+1218 
-1224 FKPLFQSS
+1224 
-1232 YKFHSKITSFD
+1232 
-1243 ITNQD
+1243 
-1248 KVKSLKIEKHDV
+1248 
-1260 LTELKASNCTGM
+1260 
-1272 VNVQLSNIAN
+1272 
-1282 LAKLDINNSHVKE
+1282 
-1295 LALATF
+1295 ALATF

-1331 ENASLKTITAL
+1331 ENAGLKTITAL

-1372 LLPERTSDAKGKLFA
+1372 LLPERTADAKGKLFA

-1412 WEILLNDGSTASLGN
+1412 WEILLNDGSTASVGN

-1466 ADNSNVKWT
+1466 ADNPNVKWT

-1685 EGSETTVTI
+1685 EGRETTVTI

-1795 IVDVSVDAIP
+1795 VVDVSVDAIP

-2087 LVSFKSQDET
+2087 LVSFRSQDET

-2138 IELTGIAIEPLSVE
+2138 TELTGIAIEPLSVE

-2185 AQGNVTGVKAGTVKI
+2185 AQGNVTGVKEGTVKI

-2228 IEPLSVKVGGT
+2228 IEPLSVEIGKT

-2280 VKIDVTTDVAGVN
+2280 VKIDVTTDVDGVK

-2298 TVEKANAVEDAVF
+2298 TVEKANAVEEAVF

>member
-6 LRLLALLAIGMFV
+6 LRLLALLAIGMLA
-19 WLLPKSGWAE
+19 WLLPASAWAGGWTKNLALTFDPSTLYSINIKIEGAGSLWKST
-29 DWVIKLS
+29 
-36 YDGFGSYYVRLNFDN
+36 DGENYEEFAFN
-51 NAKVKGS
+51 NCDYNIPLEKGQFFVCGYFKNVKIDVSARSSEALKTVALRGGPELTYFEL
-58 KDGVNFSDIPKKI
+58 KDGNELSELVF
-71 IFFDKENYYIKGSF
+71 EN
-85 VRFTHDCD
+85 CP
-93 ESDVKFSAEVKDCK
+93 
-107 ALNLSFEGGASLE
+107 LLE
-120 KVEITNASS
+120 T
-129 LQGLSLYQYNGRK
+129 LQLDGCYGIL
-142 SVELKATNCPNL
+142 LKATNTPNL
-154 RNLNGEES
+154 KTLGNKPES
-162 YKSLEL
+162 FKSLEL
-168 VNAGVSSLIWFRD
+168 TNTGFETVTGDNLQTVKLNNCSRVENIVGGNALRTIEAINCARLEKLQGCSALQTLD
-181 LESLKANNCSELHE
+181 LENCAALEELNAITSLKSLKAKNCARL
-195 IDAKSWNKLKTLE
+195 ATLE
-208 AKNCE
+208 GLSALETLRFESCGAITALTAGNALKSLMAKDCG
-213 KLATVE
+213 KLTKVE
-219 VHSSQLTT
+219 AKGASQLT
-227 LDLTGSKVTS
+227 K
-237 LDVSRCAGLSSISG
+237 IE
-251 LSGLPLQTLK
+251 LSGC
-261 AENSG
+261 SG
-266 LTQIDAGQN
+266 VA
-275 NQLTTLEVKNCAKLA
+275 
-290 TVKVHSSQ
+290 
-298 LTALDLAG
+298 LTA
-306 ASKVTTLDISNCSQL
+306 
-321 STIGAFDALSLHSL
+321 
-335 NVSSSAFSQITGKS
+335 
-349 ALQKLE
+349 
-355 ANNCSKLTRIDAK
+355 NN
-368 QCSQLTTLEAKNCDK
+368 
-383 LATVEVNSGNLTT
+383 
-396 LDLTSSKVT
+396 
-405 SLDVSSCAKLSSIS
+405 CAKLSSLDLGNS
-419 GLSGLPL
+419 VT
-426 QTLKANNS
+426 TL
-434 GFTQID
+434 T
-440 AGQHTN
+440 
-446 LSTLEARSCARLAT
+446 
-460 VKVEN
+460 VEN
-465 PKLTTLD
+465 CSQLTSLNG
-472 LTGSKVTSL
+472 GSKVRTLTVKNCDNLAALSAGSDLESL
-481 DVSRCAKLSSI
+481 TLSNCGNI
-492 SGFSTLPLTTLKVNN
+492 STL
-507 SGLTTIPAISSL
+507 S
-519 QTVEVKGCAA
+519 
-529 LTELTFTSNQ
+529 
-539 NLTELKVENCASLG
+539 
-553 KLNVSNSQKVKTV
+553 NVSKSKLQSLTVTSCGKITDIYFPSNSNIETV
-566 VATSCKEVNTEG
+566 VATSCTGLNKLDVSGSKKLKSVEANPCKEVNTGG
-578 CTALMKLEV
+578 CSELTTLKVGNNLQKL
-587 GSSLQTLSTSYCTNL
+587 TTSECKKLT
-602 KNVEGTLSGLTTFT
+602 KVEGTLSALTTFT
-616 CNNNGFIA
+616 CTRA
-624 GFLGDVLE
+624 GFTSDFLKGVFE
-632 GRKASKLQVF
+632 GTKAPNLQTF
-642 RGNASNLPTGL
+642 EGYELNLPSQL
-653 VLNAALKEL
+653 VVKSSTLKKL
-662 QLGESKY
+662 DLYKSKN
-669 LSSLTVPGSSVL
+669 LTSFAVQGTSVL
-681 EDLNLS
+681 EELELRETETLKDLDVLQ
-687 KIESLKELNVSNAK
+687 AK
-701 NLKKLDIASTGVKRI
+701 NLKKLIIGSTGVKRI
-716 SLEDLNKIESV
+716 SLEGLEKLEYVS
-727 KMPGAYPA
+727 MPSGYPA
-735 RLLAELICQL
+735 RLLQELICQL
-745 PNRQSSGTGL
+745 HTRVNLNPGEFKYI
-755 FSYNFGFDDYALV
+755 FSTDEKKLV
-768 NGKVAK
+768 NGTVASGK
-774 DKSWKITTHS
+774 NWKIISINES
-784 GEDVTN
+784 GKDVTSE
-790 KCTATFSCDDL
+790 CTSTVAC
-801 NLPSSPD
+801 NEIALPTNPD
-808 IVHLE
+808 KVSLE
-813 LAANTTVRLKIAK
+813 LAGNTTVKFKVEK
-826 PTMLWQS
+826 PTTLWQS
-833 ETNDKTQFFD
+833 KT
-843 NHYYAI
+843 
-849 GNSDITL
+849 SDIAQFYNNQYYST
-856 SGKTNV
+856 GEHQIEVKENV
-862 YLFTQPGALAE
+862 YLFTQPNALSE
-873 IVITDAS
+873 IKIESAGN
-880 KVKIIE
+880 VKGIE
-886 LSSAPELKVL
+886 LTSVPDLKT
-896 ELTNAALLTSLNITN
+896 LTLKEAGKLQSLNITR
-911 QKELTKLKVTKAE
+911 QTALTSLIVTKA
-924 KLTSIDLSQ
+924 KDLSSLDISK
-933 NTKLTKIVVEECSL
+933 NTKLTYLEVKECGL
-947 TGSIDFSNHNVL
+947 TGSLDFSSHNAL
-959 TEVNLYYNKLSSV
+959 TEVNLHYNKLSSV
-972 RLGNAITALQV
+972 RLGNAITELQV

-1032 SFNLQNAVNVRTLT
+1032 SFNLQNAVNVKTLT
-1046 IHNNPNL
+1046 IHSNPNL
-1053 ADLNLRGCAKLRTLS
+1053 ADLNLRGCVKLRELS
-1068 LNGNEALKEIQKP
+1068 INDCKALKEIQKP

-1094 RELKVYKTGLNAT
+1094 RKLKVYKTGLNAT

-1131 DAKNLK
+1131 DADNLK
-1137 EALKSGTKIAV
+1137 EAQKSGTKIAV

-1156 KDENS
+1156 SDGNT

-1182 LVVDPGETT
+1182 LVADAGQTT

-1224 FKPLFQSS
+1224 FKSLFQSS

-1301 PALRELNCAKNELKQ
+1301 PVLRELNCAKNELTQ

-1331 ENASLKTITAL
+1331 ENAGLKTITAL

-1412 WEILLNDGSTASLGN
+1412 WEILLNDGSTASVGN

-1466 ADNSNVKWT
+1466 ADNPNVKWT

-1665 QYDEYGFIIQ
+1665 AYDEYGFIIQ

-1685 EGSETTVTI
+1685 EGRETTVTI

-2087 LVSFKSQDET
+2087 LVSFRSQDET

-2138 IELTGIAIEPLSVE
+2138 TELTGIAIEPLSVE

-2185 AQGNVTGVKAGTVKI
+2185 AQGNVTGVKEGTVKI

-2298 TVEKANAVEDAVF
+2298 TVEKPNAVEEAVF

>member
-6 LRLLALLAIGMFV
+6 LRLLALLAIGMLA
-19 WLLPKSGWAE
+19 WLLPSSVWAE
-29 DWVIKLS
+29 GVVKMTYEFGAGATPFNVNYTAYCTSDLYESTDGEHYTKVYALFFTKT
-36 YDGFGSYYVRLNFDN
+36 YDKTQTYWL
-51 NAKVKGS
+51 KG
-58 KDGVNFSDIPKKI
+58 DLRVL
-71 IFFDKENYYIKGSF
+71 EC
-85 VRFTHDCD
+85 T
-93 ESDVKFSAEVKDCK
+93 FSAPANNVTHSMELQNCNRLIRLQIGNSK
-107 ALNLSFEGGASLE
+107 ALE
-120 KVEITNASS
+120 KIEITGATSNLDELKFLNCAP
-129 LQGLSLYQYNGRK
+129 GK
-142 SVELKATNCPNL
+142 VELKASNCPK
-154 RNLNGEES
+154 LNSLGDDLNVF
-162 YKSLEL
+162 KSLEL
-168 VNAGVSSLIWFRD
+168 TNLPLQKIEGEKLEGVQLTNCNKVDKIVGGKA
-181 LESLKANNCSELHE
+181 LQTLKVTNCSDLAT
-195 IDAKSWNKLKTLE
+195 ISVKQFVFKTLE
-208 AKNCE
+208 AKNC
-213 KLATVE
+213 
-219 VHSSQLTT
+219 
-227 LDLTGSKVTS
+227 G
-237 LDVSRCAGLSSISG
+237 
-251 LSGLPLQTLK
+251 
-261 AENSG
+261 
-266 LTQIDAGQN
+266 
-275 NQLTTLEVKNCAKLA
+275 
-290 TVKVHSSQ
+290 
-298 LTALDLAG
+298 
-306 ASKVTTLDISNCSQL
+306 
-321 STIGAFDALSLHSL
+321 
-335 NVSSSAFSQITGKS
+335 
-349 ALQKLE
+349 
-355 ANNCSKLTRIDAK
+355 
-368 QCSQLTTLEAKNCDK
+368 K
-383 LATVEVNSGNLTT
+383 LATVEVNSSINLTKLDLTECNKLTSLDISGCVKLEKIDGWDALPLRTLTANGSGLRKITEHGSLQSLEIHDCSRLESIKGGRSLQTLKTHSASSLTSIDVNNCSNLTT
-396 LDLTSSKVT
+396 LEANACSHLSTIKATGCSSLKKLEARFCDRLAKIEVESGQLTELNIVDSKVT
-405 SLDVSSCAKLSSIS
+405 TLDINGCVKLEKIDGWDTLPLQSLKANRS
-419 GLSGLPL
+419 GLRQITQKGSLQTLEVENCGQLATIKGGSNL
-426 QTLKANNS
+426 QTLKANQCSNL
-434 GFTQID
+434 TAID
-440 AGQHTN
+440 AKSCGKLT
-446 LSTLEARSCARLAT
+446 TFEAKNCGKLAT
-460 VKVEN
+460 VEVESKELTKLDLAGS
-465 PKLTTLD
+465 PTTTIDVSACTKLTTIEVPRQYLKTLKCNACTSLSAGTLKSFLEGTNAPNLEVCGAQGVNLPAQLNVSKSLKDLD
-472 LTGSKVTSL
+472 LYDAKGLTSL
-481 DVSRCAKLSSI
+481 TVSAQSALEKLV
-492 SGFSTLPLTTLKVNN
+492 LYY
-507 SGLTTIPAISSL
+507 
-519 QTVEVKGCAA
+519 VK
-529 LTELTFTSNQ
+529 
-539 NLTELKVENCASLG
+539 NLTEL
-553 KLNVSNSQKVKTV
+553 NV
-566 VATSCKEVNTEG
+566 
-578 CTALMKLEV
+578 
-587 GSSLQTLSTSYCTNL
+587 LQ
-602 KNVEGTLSGLTTFT
+602 
-616 CNNNGFIA
+616 
-624 GFLGDVLE
+624 
-632 GRKASKLQVF
+632 
-642 RGNASNLPTGL
+642 
-653 VLNAALKEL
+653 
-662 QLGESKY
+662 
-669 LSSLTVPGSSVL
+669 
-681 EDLNLS
+681 
-687 KIESLKELNVSNAK
+687 AK
-701 NLKKLDIASTGVKRI
+701 NLKKLDFGATEVKRI
-716 SLEDLNKIESV
+716 SLEGLEKLEEV
-727 KMPGAYPA
+727 YMPSGYPA
-735 RLLAELICQL
+735 RLLTELLCQL
-745 PNRQSSGTGL
+745 HDRKNLDKGRFKYKFVSSEL
-755 FSYNFGFDDYALV
+755 PLV
-768 NGKVAK
+768 NGSVARNK
-774 DKSWKITTHS
+774 NWAIYNTDNNT
-784 GEDVTN
+784 DVTDQ
-790 KCTATFSCDDL
+790 CTSTVAC
-801 NLPSSPD
+801 NEIALPTNPD
-808 IVHLE
+808 KVSLE
-813 LAANTTVRLKIAK
+813 LAGNTTVKFKVEK
-826 PTMLWQS
+826 PTTLWQS
-833 ETNDKTQFFD
+833 KT
-843 NHYYAI
+843 
-849 GNSDITL
+849 SDIAQFYNNQYYST
-856 SGKTNV
+856 GEHQIEVKENV
-862 YLFTQPGALAE
+862 YLFTQPNALSE
-873 IVITDAS
+873 IKIESAGN
-880 KVKIIE
+880 VKGIE
-886 LSSAPELKVL
+886 LTSVPDLKT
-896 ELTNAALLTSLNITN
+896 LTLKEAGKLQSLNITR
-911 QKELTKLKVTKAE
+911 QTALTSLIVTKA
-924 KLTSIDLSQ
+924 KDLSSLDLSK
-933 NTKLTKIVVEECSL
+933 NTKLTNLEVTKCGL
-947 TGSIDFSNHNVL
+947 TGPLDLSSHNALTYADLEENKITSIKLGKAL
-959 TEVNLYYNKLSSV
+959 TYFRIPRNLLTTLDVSPAVNMTKLVVYENKL
-972 RLGNAITALQV
+972 NE
-983 SYNQLATLDLTP
+983 
-995 ATGLKNLLAY
+995 
-1005 NNKLTGITLAADKS
+1005 ITLAGDKS
-1019 KYEYIDIERNALV
+1019 KYEHIDLDENGLVALDV
-1032 SFNLQNAVNVRTLT
+1032 QNA
-1046 IHNNPNL
+1046 INL
-1053 ADLNLRGCAKLRTLS
+1053 EYLFVSENQNLSDLNVRGCARLKTLN
-1068 LNGNEALKEIQKP
+1068 LYGCKAFKEIQKP

-1094 RELKVYKTGLNAT
+1094 RKLKVHRTGLNAT

-1113 CKLPTV
+1113 CKLPQL
-1119 SGDAKVVVVDKS
+1119 SANAGELSVVDKS
-1131 DAKNLK
+1131 DADNLK
-1137 EALKSGTKIAV
+1137 EAQKSGTKIAV
-1148 DKGWKVLD
+1148 DKGWKVQD
-1156 KDENS
+1156 KDGVS

-1182 LVVDPGETT
+1182 LVADAGQTT

-1224 FKPLFQSS
+1224 FKPLFPSS

-1243 ITNQD
+1243 ISNQD

-1301 PALRELNCAKNELKQ
+1301 PALRELNCANNELKQ

-1331 ENASLKTITAL
+1331 ENSGLKTITAL

-1412 WEILLNDGSTASLGN
+1412 WEILLNDGSTASVGN

-1466 ADNSNVKWT
+1466 ADNPNVKWT

-1685 EGSETTVTI
+1685 EGRETTVTI

-1699 PTLSATLK
+1699 PTISATLK

-1856 ASGTIEVYGSLTKL
+1856 ASGTIEVYGSLSKL

-2087 LVSFKSQDET
+2087 LVSFRSQDET

-2138 IELTGIAIEPLSVE
+2138 TELTGIAIEPLSVE

-2185 AQGNVTGVKAGTVKI
+2185 AQGNVTGVKEGTVKI

-2228 IEPLSVKVGGT
+2228 IDPLSVKVGGT

-2246 QPEGATAKVMFKS
+2246 QPEGATANVMFKS

-2280 VKIDVTTDVAGVN
+2280 VKIDVTTDVDGVK
-2293 GTCDV
+2293 GACDV
-2298 TVEKANAVEDAVF
+2298 TVEKPNAVEDAVF

>member
-1 MTRKK
+1 M
-6 LRLLALLAIGMFV
+6 A
-19 WLLPKSGWAE
+19 
-29 DWVIKLS
+29 
-36 YDGFGSYYVRLNFDN
+36 
-51 NAKVKGS
+51 
-58 KDGVNFSDIPKKI
+58 
-71 IFFDKENYYIKGSF
+71 
-85 VRFTHDCD
+85 
-93 ESDVKFSAEVKDCK
+93 KDCGK
-107 ALNLSFEGGASLE
+107 LT
-120 KVEITNASS
+120 KVE
-129 LQGLSLYQYNGRK
+129 
-142 SVELKATNCPNL
+142 
-154 RNLNGEES
+154 
-162 YKSLEL
+162 
-168 VNAGVSSLIWFRD
+168 
-181 LESLKANNCSELHE
+181 
-195 IDAKSWNKLKTLE
+195 AKG
-208 AKNCE
+208 A
-213 KLATVE
+213 
-219 VHSSQLTT
+219 SQLT
-227 LDLTGSKVTS
+227 K
-237 LDVSRCAGLSSISG
+237 IE
-251 LSGLPLQTLK
+251 LSGC
-261 AENSG
+261 SG
-266 LTQIDAGQN
+266 VA
-275 NQLTTLEVKNCAKLA
+275 
-290 TVKVHSSQ
+290 
-298 LTALDLAG
+298 LTA
-306 ASKVTTLDISNCSQL
+306 
-321 STIGAFDALSLHSL
+321 
-335 NVSSSAFSQITGKS
+335 
-349 ALQKLE
+349 
-355 ANNCSKLTRIDAK
+355 NN
-368 QCSQLTTLEAKNCDK
+368 
-383 LATVEVNSGNLTT
+383 
-396 LDLTSSKVT
+396 
-405 SLDVSSCAKLSSIS
+405 CAKLSSLDLGNS
-419 GLSGLPL
+419 VT
-426 QTLKANNS
+426 TL
-434 GFTQID
+434 T
-440 AGQHTN
+440 
-446 LSTLEARSCARLAT
+446 
-460 VKVEN
+460 VEN
-465 PKLTTLD
+465 CSQLTSLNG
-472 LTGSKVTSL
+472 GSKVRTLTVKNCDNLTALSAGSDLESL
-481 DVSRCAKLSSI
+481 TLSNCSNI
-492 SGFSTLPLTTLKVNN
+492 STL
-507 SGLTTIPAISSL
+507 A
-519 QTVEVKGCAA
+519 
-529 LTELTFTSNQ
+529 
-539 NLTELKVENCASLG
+539 
-553 KLNVSNSQKVKTV
+553 NVSKSKLQSLTVTSCGKITDIYFPSNSNIETV
-566 VATSCKEVNTEG
+566 VATSCTGLNKLDVSGSKKLKSVEANPCKEVNTGG
-578 CTALMKLEV
+578 CSELTTLKVGNNLQKL
-587 GSSLQTLSTSYCTNL
+587 TTSECKKLT
-602 KNVEGTLSGLTTFT
+602 KVEGTLSALTTFT
-616 CNNNGFIA
+616 CTRA
-624 GFLGDVLE
+624 GFTSDFLKGVFE
-632 GRKASKLQVF
+632 GTKAPNLQTF
-642 RGNASNLPTGL
+642 EGYELNLPSQL
-653 VLNAALKEL
+653 VVKSSTLKKL
-662 QLGESKY
+662 DLYKSKN
-669 LSSLTVPGSSVL
+669 LTSFAVQGTSVL
-681 EDLNLS
+681 EELELRETETLKDLNVLQ
-687 KIESLKELNVSNAK
+687 AK
-701 NLKKLDIASTGVKRI
+701 NLKTLIIGSTGVKRI
-716 SLEDLNKIESV
+716 SLEGLKKLEYVS
-727 KMPGAYPA
+727 MPGGYPA
-735 RLLAELICQL
+735 RLLQELICQL
-745 PNRQSSGTGL
+745 HTRVNLNPGEFKYI
-755 FSYNFGFDDYALV
+755 FSTDEKKLV
-768 NGKVAK
+768 NGTVASGK
-774 DKSWKITTHS
+774 NWKIININES
-784 GEDVTN
+784 GKDVTSE
-790 KCTATFSCDDL
+790 CTSTVAC
-801 NLPSSPD
+801 NEIALPTNPD
-808 IVHLE
+808 KVSLE
-813 LAANTTVRLKIAK
+813 LAGNTTVKFKVEK
-826 PTMLWQS
+826 PTTLWQS
-833 ETNDKTQFFD
+833 KT
-843 NHYYAI
+843 
-849 GNSDITL
+849 SDIAQFYNNQYYST
-856 SGKTNV
+856 GEHQIEVKENV
-862 YLFTQPGALAE
+862 YLFTQPNALSE
-873 IVITDAS
+873 IKIESAGN
-880 KVKIIE
+880 VKGIA
-886 LSSAPELKVL
+886 LTSVPDLKT
-896 ELTNAALLTSLNITN
+896 LTLKEAGKLQSLNITR
-911 QKELTKLKVTKAE
+911 QTALTSLIVTKA
-924 KLTSIDLSQ
+924 KDLSSLDISK
-933 NTKLTKIVVEECSL
+933 NTKLTNLEVTKCGL
-947 TGSIDFSNHNVL
+947 TGSLD
-959 TEVNLYYNKLSSV
+959 LSSHNALTYADLEENKITSIK
-972 RLGNAITALQV
+972 LGKALT
-983 SYNQLATLDLTP
+983 YFRIPKNQLTTLDVSP
-995 ATGLKNLLAY
+995 AVNMTKLIVY
-1005 NNKLTGITLAADKS
+1005 DNKLTEITLADNKS
-1019 KYEYIDIERNALV
+1019 KYEHIDLDENGLVALNV
-1032 SFNLQNAVNVRTLT
+1032 QNA
-1046 IHNNPNL
+1046 INL
-1053 ADLNLRGCAKLRTLS
+1053 EHLFVSENQNLSDLNVRGCARLKTLN
-1068 LNGNEALKEIQKP
+1068 LYGCKAFKEIQKP

-1094 RELKVYKTGLNAT
+1094 RKLKVHRTGLNAT

-1113 CKLPTV
+1113 CKLPQL
-1119 SGDAKVVVVDKS
+1119 SANAGELSVVDKS
-1131 DAKNLK
+1131 DADNLK
-1137 EALKSGTKIAV
+1137 EAQKSGTKIAV
-1148 DKGWKVLD
+1148 DKGWKVQD
-1156 KDENS
+1156 KDGVS

-1182 LVVDPGETT
+1182 LVADAGQTT

-1224 FKPLFQSS
+1224 FKSLFQSS

-1301 PALRELNCAKNELKQ
+1301 PALRELNCANNELKQ

-1331 ENASLKTITAL
+1331 ENTGLKTITAL

-1412 WEILLNDGSTASLGN
+1412 WEILLNDGSTASVGN

-1466 ADNSNVKWT
+1466 ADNPNVKWT

-1685 EGSETTVTI
+1685 EGRETTVTI

-1720 ELPATLTAIVGTPTK
+1720 ELPVTLTAIVGTPTK

-1795 IVDVSVDAIP
+1795 VVDVSVDAIP

-2087 LVSFKSQDET
+2087 LVSFRSQDET

-2138 IELTGIAIEPLSVE
+2138 TELTGIAIEPLSVE

-2185 AQGNVTGVKAGTVKI
+2185 AQGNVTGVKEGTVKI

-2209 KGTCDVTVTGAAI
+2209 KGTCDVTVTGVAI

-2228 IEPLSVKVGGT
+2228 IDPLSVKVGGT

-2246 QPEGATAKVMFKS
+2246 QPEGATAKVTFKS

-2280 VKIDVTTDVAGVN
+2280 VKIDVTTDVDGVK
-2293 GTCDV
+2293 GACDV
-2298 TVEKANAVEDAVF
+2298 TVEKPNAVEEAVF

>member
-6 LRLLALLAIGMFV
+6 LRLLALLAIGMLA
-19 WLLPKSGWAE
+19 WLLPASAWAGGWTKNLALTFDPSALYSINIKIEGAGSLWKST
-29 DWVIKLS
+29 
-36 YDGFGSYYVRLNFDN
+36 DGENYEEFAFN
-51 NAKVKGS
+51 NCDYNIPLEKGQFFVCGYFKKVKIDVTARS
-58 KDGVNFSDIPKKI
+58 SDALQTVALRGGPGLTY
-71 IFFDKENYYIKGSF
+71 FELNSGQELPELEFENCPLLE
-85 VRFTHDCD
+85 TLQLDDCRGI
-93 ESDVKFSAEVKDCK
+93 
-107 ALNLSFEGGASLE
+107 L
-120 KVEITNASS
+120 
-129 LQGLSLYQYNGRK
+129 
-142 SVELKATNCPNL
+142 LKATNTP
-154 RNLNGEES
+154 
-162 YKSLEL
+162 
-168 VNAGVSSLIWFRD
+168 
-181 LESLKANNCSELHE
+181 
-195 IDAKSWNKLKTLE
+195 KLKTLGNKPE
-208 AKNCE
+208 SFESLELTNTGFETVTGDNLQTVKLNNCSRVENIVGGNALRTIEAINCARLEKLQGCSALQTLDLENCAALEELNAITSLKSLKAKNCAR
-213 KLATVE
+213 LATLEGLSALETLRFESCGAITALTAGNALKSLMAKDCGKLTKVE
-219 VHSSQLTT
+219 AKGASQLT
-227 LDLTGSKVTS
+227 K
-237 LDVSRCAGLSSISG
+237 IE
-251 LSGLPLQTLK
+251 LSGC
-261 AENSG
+261 SG
-266 LTQIDAGQN
+266 VA
-275 NQLTTLEVKNCAKLA
+275 
-290 TVKVHSSQ
+290 
-298 LTALDLAG
+298 LTA
-306 ASKVTTLDISNCSQL
+306 
-321 STIGAFDALSLHSL
+321 
-335 NVSSSAFSQITGKS
+335 
-349 ALQKLE
+349 
-355 ANNCSKLTRIDAK
+355 NN
-368 QCSQLTTLEAKNCDK
+368 
-383 LATVEVNSGNLTT
+383 
-396 LDLTSSKVT
+396 
-405 SLDVSSCAKLSSIS
+405 CAKLSSLDLGNS
-419 GLSGLPL
+419 VT
-426 QTLKANNS
+426 TL
-434 GFTQID
+434 T
-440 AGQHTN
+440 
-446 LSTLEARSCARLAT
+446 
-460 VKVEN
+460 VEN
-465 PKLTTLD
+465 CSQLTSLNG
-472 LTGSKVTSL
+472 GSKVRTLTVKNCDNLAALSAGSDLESL
-481 DVSRCAKLSSI
+481 TLSNCSNI
-492 SGFSTLPLTTLKVNN
+492 STLANVSK
-507 SGLTTIPAISSL
+507 SSL
-519 QTVEVKGCAA
+519 RSLSVKSC
-529 LTELTFTSNQ
+529 
-539 NLTELKVENCASLG
+539 G
-553 KLNVSNSQKVKTV
+553 KITDIYFPSNSNIETV
-566 VATSCKEVNTEG
+566 VATSCTGLNKLNVSSSKKLKTVEANPCKEVDAEG
-578 CTALMKLEV
+578 CSELTTLKVGNNLQKL
-587 GSSLQTLSTSYCTNL
+587 TTSECKKLT
-602 KNVEGTLSGLTTFT
+602 KVEGTLSALTTFT
-616 CNNNGFIA
+616 CTRA
-624 GFLGDVLE
+624 GFTSDFLKGVFE
-632 GRKASKLQVF
+632 GTKAPNLQTF
-642 RGNASNLPTGL
+642 EGYELNLPSQL
-653 VLNAALKEL
+653 VVKSSTLKKL
-662 QLGESKY
+662 DLYKSKN
-669 LSSLTVPGSSVL
+669 LTSFAVQGTSVL
-681 EDLNLS
+681 EELELRETETLKDLNVLQ
-687 KIESLKELNVSNAK
+687 AK
-701 NLKKLDIASTGVKRI
+701 NLKKLIIGSTGVKRI
-716 SLEDLNKIESV
+716 SLEGLKKLEYVS
-727 KMPGAYPA
+727 MPGGYPA
-735 RLLAELICQL
+735 RLLQELICQL
-745 PNRQSSGTGL
+745 NTRVNLDPGEFKYI
-755 FSYNFGFDDYALV
+755 FSTDEKKLV
-768 NGKVAK
+768 NGTVASGK
-774 DKSWKITTHS
+774 NWKIISINES
-784 GEDVTN
+784 GKDVTSE
-790 KCTATFSCDDL
+790 CTSTVAC
-801 NLPSSPD
+801 NEIALPTNPD
-808 IVHLE
+808 KVSLE
-813 LAANTTVRLKIAK
+813 LAGNTTVKFKVEK
-826 PTMLWQS
+826 PTTLWQS
-833 ETNDKTQFFD
+833 KT
-843 NHYYAI
+843 
-849 GNSDITL
+849 SDIAQFYNNQYYST
-856 SGKTNV
+856 GEHQIEVKENV
-862 YLFTQPGALAE
+862 YLFTQPNALSE
-873 IVITDAS
+873 IKIESAGN
-880 KVKIIE
+880 VKGIE
-886 LSSAPELKVL
+886 LTSVPDLKT
-896 ELTNAALLTSLNITN
+896 LTLKEAGKLQSLNITR
-911 QKELTKLKVTKAE
+911 QTALTSLIVTKA
-924 KLTSIDLSQ
+924 KDLSSLDISK
-933 NTKLTKIVVEECSL
+933 NTKLTNLEVTKCGL
-947 TGSIDFSNHNVL
+947 TGSLD
-959 TEVNLYYNKLSSV
+959 LSSHNALTYADLEENKITSIK
-972 RLGNAITALQV
+972 LGKALT
-983 SYNQLATLDLTP
+983 YFRIPKNQLTTLDVSP
-995 ATGLKNLLAY
+995 AVEMKKLIVY
-1005 NNKLTGITLAADKS
+1005 DNKLTEITLANNKS
-1019 KYEYIDIERNALV
+1019 KYEHIDLDENGLVALD
-1032 SFNLQNAVNVRTLT
+1032 LQNA
-1046 IHNNPNL
+1046 INL
-1053 ADLNLRGCAKLRTLS
+1053 EHLFVSENQNLSDLNVRGCARLKTLS
-1068 LNGNEALKEIQKP
+1068 LYACKAFKEIQKP

-1094 RELKVYKTGLNAT
+1094 RKLKVHRTGLNAT

-1113 CKLPTV
+1113 CKLPQL
-1119 SGDAKVVVVDKS
+1119 SANAGELSVVDKS
-1131 DAKNLK
+1131 DADNLK
-1137 EALKSGTKIAV
+1137 EAQKSGTKIAV
-1148 DKGWKVLD
+1148 DKGWKVQD
-1156 KDENS
+1156 KDGVS

-1182 LVVDPGETT
+1182 LVADAGQTT

-1224 FKPLFQSS
+1224 FKSLFQSS

-1243 ITNQD
+1243 ISNQD

-1331 ENASLKTITAL
+1331 ENAGLKTITAL

-1412 WEILLNDGSTASLGN
+1412 WEILLNDGSTASVGN

-1466 ADNSNVKWT
+1466 ADNPNVKWT

-1559 DITWSVD
+1559 DITWSID

-1634 VNVTLDPPSAHFN
+1634 VNVTLDPPSAYFN

-1699 PTLSATLK
+1699 PTISATLK

-1795 IVDVSVDAIP
+1795 VVDVSVDAIP

-1876 DKLTAIT
+1876 DKFTAIT
-1883 FTNDARLTELNVSG
+1883 FTNDARLLELNVSG

-1984 ATAMYDE
+1984 ATAVYDE
-1991 IYCTLPTTGGVM
+1991 IYCILPTTGGVM

-2087 LVSFKSQDET
+2087 LVSFRSQDET

-2162 LQPEG
+2162 FQPEG

-2185 AQGNVTGVKAGTVKI
+2185 AQGNVTGVKEGTVKI

-2228 IEPLSVKVGGT
+2228 IDPLSVKVGGT

-2280 VKIDVTTDVAGVN
+2280 VKIDVTTDVDGVN

-2298 TVEKANAVEDAVF
+2298 TVEKPNAVEEAVF
-2311 ADVRVMPNPFETNL
+2311 ANVRVMPNPFETNL

-2374 TSESGRTKSFKLI
+2374 TSESGRTKSFTLI

>member
-19 WLLPKSGWAE
+19 WLLPKGVWAE
-29 DWVIKLS
+29 EWLIKLTYEPTS
-36 YDGFGSYYVRLNFDN
+36 SDDYRPRLSFNYGAEVYGSEDGQSFRKIQNPILH
-51 NAKVKGS
+51 
-58 KDGVNFSDIPKKI
+58 FSGKKT
-71 IFFDKENYYIKGSF
+71 YYIKGNF
-85 VRFTHDCD
+85 TEFTHFYDLPSND
-93 ESDVKFSAEVKDCK
+93 AKVSAVLQNCTQLKKLEFKDSRYPEK
-107 ALNLSFEGGASLE
+107 IEIKDAPLLE
-120 KVEITNASS
+120 KLI
-129 LQGLSLYQYNGRK
+129 LYPRYNYYA
-142 SVELKATNCPNL
+142 ELKATNCPKL
-154 RNLNGEES
+154 QKIAERLKVF
-162 YKSLEL
+162 KSLEL
-168 VNAGVSSLIWFRD
+168 TNTGIEMLGEMGELVTLKVNNCSDLTSIDATQSSKLTTFEAKGCEKLETVKVKSANLTTLDLTRSKVAVLDISDCSNISEIKGIAALPLQTLQAKNCGKLETLGVHSANLTTLDLTGCKISSLDVNLCAKLTSITGFDALPLRSLTAYNSGLTQITGQASLETLNASSCSD
-181 LESLKANNCSELHE
+181 LTRIDAKQCSKLKTLEAKNCGKLATVEARSANLTTLDLTYSKVAVLDISNCTKISEIKGIAELSLETLRANNCSNLTKIE
-195 IDAKSWNKLKTLE
+195 SSKLETLE

-213 KLATVE
+213 KLATVA
-219 VHSSQLTT
+219 V
-227 LDLTGSKVTS
+227 
-237 LDVSRCAGLSSISG
+237 
-251 LSGLPLQTLK
+251 
-261 AENSG
+261 
-266 LTQIDAGQN
+266 
-275 NQLTTLEVKNCAKLA
+275 
-290 TVKVHSSQ
+290 
-298 LTALDLAG
+298 
-306 ASKVTTLDISNCSQL
+306 
-321 STIGAFDALSLHSL
+321 
-335 NVSSSAFSQITGKS
+335 KS
-349 ALQKLE
+349 AQ
-355 ANNCSKLTRIDAK
+355 
-368 QCSQLTTLEAKNCDK
+368 
-383 LATVEVNSGNLTT
+383 LTT
-396 LDLTSSKVT
+396 LDLTSSKVS
-405 SLDVSSCAKLSSIS
+405 SLDISSCAKLTSI
-419 GLSGLPL
+419 
-426 QTLKANNS
+426 T
-434 GFTQID
+434 GFD
-440 AGQHTN
+440 
-446 LSTLEARSCARLAT
+446 
-460 VKVEN
+460 
-465 PKLTTLD
+465 
-472 LTGSKVTSL
+472 
-481 DVSRCAKLSSI
+481 
-492 SGFSTLPLTTLKVNN
+492 TLPLRTLTANN
-507 SGLTTIPAISSL
+507 SGLTQITGKASL
-519 QTVEVKGCAA
+519 ETLYANSCSKLTSIDAKSCGKLTTFEAKNCGKLATVEVVSK
-529 LTELTFTSNQ
+529 ELTKLDLSGSAITKIDVTGCTGLKTIEFSREQLQTLECSSCTSLSAETLRKLLDGTSAP
-539 NLTELKVENCASLG
+539 NLATCTAQGVNLPVSLNVNKSLKNLDLYSAKGLTSLTVSAQSALEKLVLYNVESLND
-553 KLNVSNSQKVKTV
+553 LNVSQ
-566 VATSCKEVNTEG
+566 
-578 CTALMKLEV
+578 
-587 GSSLQTLSTSYCTNL
+587 
-602 KNVEGTLSGLTTFT
+602 
-616 CNNNGFIA
+616 
-624 GFLGDVLE
+624 
-632 GRKASKLQVF
+632 
-642 RGNASNLPTGL
+642 
-653 VLNAALKEL
+653 
-662 QLGESKY
+662 
-669 LSSLTVPGSSVL
+669 
-681 EDLNLS
+681 
-687 KIESLKELNVSNAK
+687 AK
-701 NLKKLDIASTGVKRI
+701 NLKRLDCSSTGVKRI
-716 SLEDLNKIESV
+716 SLEGLKKLEYVS
-727 KMPGAYPA
+727 MPGGYPA
-735 RLLAELICQL
+735 RLLQELICQL
-745 PNRQSSGTGL
+745 NTRVNLDPGEFKYV
-755 FSYNFGFDDYALV
+755 FSEQEKKLV
-768 NGKVAK
+768 NGTVAK
-774 DKSWKITTHS
+774 DRNWKIINANQS
-784 GEDVTN
+784 GKDVTSE
-790 KCTATFSCDDL
+790 CTSTVAC
-801 NLPSSPD
+801 NEIALPTNPD
-808 IVHLE
+808 KVSLE
-813 LAANTTVRLKIAK
+813 LAGNTTVKFKVEK
-826 PTMLWQS
+826 PTTLWQS
-833 ETNDKTQFFD
+833 KT
-843 NHYYAI
+843 
-849 GNSDITL
+849 SDIAQFYNNQYYST
-856 SGKTNV
+856 GEHQIEVKENV
-862 YLFTQPGALAE
+862 YLFTQPNALSE
-873 IVITDAS
+873 IKIESAGN
-880 KVKIIE
+880 VKGIE
-886 LSSAPELKVL
+886 LTSVPDLKA
-896 ELTNAALLTSLNITN
+896 LTLKEAGKLQSLNITR
-911 QKELTKLKVTKAE
+911 QTALTSLIVTKAKDLE
-924 KLTSIDLSQ
+924 SLDLSK
-933 NTKLTKIVVEECSL
+933 NTKLTYLEVKECGL
-947 TGSIDFSNHNVL
+947 TGSLDFSSHNAL
-959 TEVNLYYNKLSSV
+959 TEVNLYNNKLSSV
-972 RLGNAITALQV
+972 RLGNAITELQV

-1032 SFNLQNAVNVRTLT
+1032 SFNLQNAVNVKTLT

-1182 LVVDPGETT
+1182 LVADAGQTT

-1218 QEITRV
+1218 QEVTHV
-1224 FKPLFQSS
+1224 FKPLYPST

-1248 KVKSLKIEKHDV
+1248 KVKSLKIEKHDA

-1301 PALRELNCAKNELKQ
+1301 PALRELNCANNELKQ

-1331 ENASLKTITAL
+1331 ENANLTTITAL

-1412 WEILLNDGSTASLGN
+1412 WEILLNDGSTASVGN

-1466 ADNSNVKWT
+1466 ADNPNVKWT

-1685 EGSETTVTI
+1685 EGRETTVMI

-2087 LVSFKSQDET
+2087 LVSFRSQDET

-2138 IELTGIAIEPLSVE
+2138 TELTGIAIEPLSVE
-2152 IGKTKQIKYT
+2152 IGK
-2162 LQPEG
+2162 
-2167 ATANVTFKSQD
+2167 
-2178 ETIATVD
+2178 
-2185 AQGNVTGVKAGTVKI
+2185 
-2200 DVTTDVADV
+2200 
-2209 KGTCDVTVTGAAI
+2209 
-2222 VPTGIT
+2222 
-2228 IEPLSVKVGGT
+2228 T

-2280 VKIDVTTDVAGVN
+2280 VKIDVTTDVDGVK
-2293 GTCDV
+2293 GACDV
-2298 TVEKANAVEDAVF
+2298 TVEKPNAVEEAVF

>member
-6 LRLLALLAIGMFV
+6 LRLLALLAIGMLA
-19 WLLPKSGWAE
+19 WLLPASAWAGFTKNLALTFNPSALYRIN
-29 DWVIKLS
+29 IKIEGAGVLWRS
-36 YDGFGSYYVRLNFDN
+36 TDGENYEQFAFDN
-51 NAKVKGS
+51 C
-58 KDGVNFSDIPKKI
+58 DFDI
-71 IFFDKENYYIKGSF
+71 
-85 VRFTHDCD
+85 
-93 ESDVKFSAEVKDCK
+93 
-107 ALNLSFEGGASLE
+107 SLE
-120 KVEITNASS
+120 KGQFFMCGYFKKVKIDVTARSTDA
-129 LQGLSLYQYNGRK
+129 LQTVALRGGPGLTYFELNSGHDLQELEFENCPLLETLQLDDCRDIL
-142 SVELKATNCPNL
+142 LKATNTPKLKTLGNKP
-154 RNLNGEES
+154 E
-162 YKSLEL
+162 YFKSLEL
-168 VNAGVSSLIWFRD
+168 TNTGFETVTGDNLQTVKLNNCSRVENIVGGNALRTIEAINCARLEKLQGCSALQTLD
-181 LESLKANNCSELHE
+181 LENCAALEELNAITSLKSLKA
-195 IDAKSWNKLKTLE
+195 
-208 AKNCE
+208 
-213 KLATVE
+213 
-219 VHSSQLTT
+219 
-227 LDLTGSKVTS
+227 
-237 LDVSRCAGLSSISG
+237 
-251 LSGLPLQTLK
+251 
-261 AENSG
+261 
-266 LTQIDAGQN
+266 
-275 NQLTTLEVKNCAKLA
+275 KNCAKLA
-290 TVKVHSSQ
+290 TLEGMSG
-298 LTALDLAG
+298 LETLDLLKCAVT
-306 ASKVTTLDISNCSQL
+306 KVTAGN
-321 STIGAFDALSLHSL
+321 SLQW
-335 NVSSSAFSQITGKS
+335 VK
-349 ALQKLE
+349 
-355 ANNCSKLTRIDAK
+355 AK
-368 QCSQLTTLEAKNCDK
+368 DCDK
-383 LATVEVNSGNLTT
+383 LATVEAKNASQLTKIELSGCSGVALTANN
-396 LDLTSSKVT
+396 
-405 SLDVSSCAKLSSIS
+405 CAKLSSLDLGNS
-419 GLSGLPL
+419 VT
-426 QTLKANNS
+426 TL
-434 GFTQID
+434 T
-440 AGQHTN
+440 
-446 LSTLEARSCARLAT
+446 
-460 VKVEN
+460 VEN
-465 PKLTTLD
+465 CSQLTSLNG
-472 LTGSKVTSL
+472 GSKVRTLTVKNCDNLAALSAGSDLESL
-481 DVSRCAKLSSI
+481 TLSNCSNI
-492 SGFSTLPLTTLKVNN
+492 STL
-507 SGLTTIPAISSL
+507 G
-519 QTVEVKGCAA
+519 
-529 LTELTFTSNQ
+529 
-539 NLTELKVENCASLG
+539 
-553 KLNVSNSQKVKTV
+553 NVSKSKLQSLTVTSCGKITDIYFPSNSNIETV
-566 VATSCKEVNTEG
+566 VATSCTGLNKLGVSISKKLKTVEANPCKEVDAEG
-578 CTALMKLEV
+578 CSELTTLKV
-587 GSSLQTLSTSYCTNL
+587 GNNLQTLNTKNCTKL
-602 KNVEGTLSGLTTFT
+602 SKVEGTLSALTTFT
-616 CNNNGFIA
+616 CTRA
-624 GFLGDVLE
+624 GFTADFLKGVFGGTKTPNLQTFE
-632 GRKASKLQVF
+632 GYEL
-642 RGNASNLPTGL
+642 NLPSQL
-653 VLNAALKEL
+653 VVKSSTLKKL
-662 QLGESKY
+662 DLYKSKN
-669 LSSLTVPGSSVL
+669 LTSFAVQGTSVL
-681 EDLNLS
+681 EELELRETETLKDLDVLQ
-687 KIESLKELNVSNAK
+687 AK
-701 NLKKLDIASTGVKRI
+701 NLKKLIIGSTGVKRI
-716 SLEDLNKIESV
+716 SLEGLKKLEYVS
-727 KMPGAYPA
+727 MPGGYPA
-735 RLLAELICQL
+735 RLLQELICQL
-745 PNRQSSGTGL
+745 HTRVNLNPGEFKYP
-755 FSYNFGFDDYALV
+755 FSTEEKKLV
-768 NGKVAK
+768 NGTVASGK
-774 DKSWKITTHS
+774 NWKIIN
-784 GEDVTN
+784 TN
-790 KCTATFSCDDL
+790 GSDKDITSECTSTVAC
-801 NLPSSPD
+801 NEIALPTNPD
-808 IVHLE
+808 KVSLE
-813 LAANTTVRLKIAK
+813 LAGNTTVKFKVEK
-826 PTMLWQS
+826 PTTLWQS
-833 ETNDKTQFFD
+833 KT
-843 NHYYAI
+843 
-849 GNSDITL
+849 SDIAQFYNNQYYST
-856 SGKTNV
+856 GEHQIEVKENV
-862 YLFTQPGALAE
+862 YLFTQPNALSE
-873 IVITDAS
+873 IKIESAGN
-880 KVKIIE
+880 VKGIA
-886 LSSAPELKVL
+886 LTSVPDLKT
-896 ELTNAALLTSLNITN
+896 LTLKEAGKLQSLNITR
-911 QKELTKLKVTKAE
+911 QTALTSLIVTKA
-924 KLTSIDLSQ
+924 KDLSSLDISK
-933 NTKLTKIVVEECSL
+933 NTKLTNLEVTKCGL
-947 TGSIDFSNHNVL
+947 TGSLD
-959 TEVNLYYNKLSSV
+959 LSSHNALTYADLEENKITSIK
-972 RLGNAITALQV
+972 LGKALT
-983 SYNQLATLDLTP
+983 YFRIPKNQLTTLDVSP
-995 ATGLKNLLAY
+995 AVNMTKLVVY
-1005 NNKLTGITLAADKS
+1005 DNKLTEITLADNKS
-1019 KYEYIDIERNALV
+1019 KYEHIDLDENGLVALDV
-1032 SFNLQNAVNVRTLT
+1032 QNA
-1046 IHNNPNL
+1046 INL
-1053 ADLNLRGCAKLRTLS
+1053 EHLFVSENQNLSDLNVRGCARLKTLN
-1068 LNGNEALKEIQKP
+1068 LYGCKAFKEIQKP

-1094 RELKVYKTGLNAT
+1094 RKLKVHRTGLNAT

-1113 CKLPTV
+1113 CKLPQL
-1119 SGDAKVVVVDKS
+1119 SANAGELSVVDKS
-1131 DAKNLK
+1131 DADNLK
-1137 EALKSGTKIAV
+1137 EAQKSGTKIAV
-1148 DKGWKVLD
+1148 DKGWKVQ
-1156 KDENS
+1156 DENGVS

-1182 LVVDPGETT
+1182 LVADAGQTT

-1218 QEITRV
+1218 QVNTRT
-1224 FKPLFQSS
+1224 FKSLFLST

-1243 ITNQD
+1243 ISNQD

-1301 PALRELNCAKNELKQ
+1301 PALRELNCANNELTQ

-1331 ENASLKTITAL
+1331 ENAGLKTITAL

-1394 NEKLVPDNCYTSR
+1394 NTKLVPDNCYTSR

-1412 WEILLNDGSTASLGN
+1412 WEILLNDGSTASVGN

-1466 ADNSNVKWT
+1466 ADNPNVKWT

-1685 EGSETTVTI
+1685 EGRETTVTI

-1699 PTLSATLK
+1699 PTISATLK

-1795 IVDVSVDAIP
+1795 VVDVSVDAIP

-2087 LVSFKSQDET
+2087 LVSFRSQDET

-2138 IELTGIAIEPLSVE
+2138 TELTGIAIEPLSVE

-2185 AQGNVTGVKAGTVKI
+2185 AQGNVTGVKEGTVKI

-2280 VKIDVTTDVAGVN
+2280 VKIDVTTDVDGVK
-2293 GTCDV
+2293 GACDV
-2298 TVEKANAVEDAVF
+2298 TVEKPNAVEEAVF

>member
-6 LRLLALLAIGMFV
+6 LRLLALLAIGMLA
-19 WLLPKSGWAE
+19 WLLPASAWAGGWTKNLALTFDPSVLYSINIKIEGAGSLWKST
-29 DWVIKLS
+29 
-36 YDGFGSYYVRLNFDN
+36 DGENYEEFAFN
-51 NAKVKGS
+51 NCDYNIPLEKGQFFVCGYFKKVKIDVSTRSSETFKTVALRGGPELTYFEL
-58 KDGVNFSDIPKKI
+58 KDGQKLPELEFENCPLLETLQLDGCSDI
-71 IFFDKENYYIKGSF
+71 S
-85 VRFTHDCD
+85 
-93 ESDVKFSAEVKDCK
+93 
-107 ALNLSFEGGASLE
+107 
-120 KVEITNASS
+120 
-129 LQGLSLYQYNGRK
+129 
-142 SVELKATNCPNL
+142 LKATNTP
-154 RNLNGEES
+154 
-162 YKSLEL
+162 
-168 VNAGVSSLIWFRD
+168 
-181 LESLKANNCSELHE
+181 
-195 IDAKSWNKLKTLE
+195 KLKTLGNKPE
-208 AKNCE
+208 SFNSLELTNTGFETVTGDNLETVKLNNCSRVENIVGGNALRTIEAINCARLEKLQGCSALQTLDLENCAALEELNAITSLKSLKAKNCAR
-213 KLATVE
+213 LATLEGLSALETLRFESCGAITALTAGNALKSLMAKDCGKLTKVE
-219 VHSSQLTT
+219 AKGASQLT
-227 LDLTGSKVTS
+227 K
-237 LDVSRCAGLSSISG
+237 IE
-251 LSGLPLQTLK
+251 LSGC
-261 AENSG
+261 SG
-266 LTQIDAGQN
+266 VA
-275 NQLTTLEVKNCAKLA
+275 
-290 TVKVHSSQ
+290 
-298 LTALDLAG
+298 LTA
-306 ASKVTTLDISNCSQL
+306 
-321 STIGAFDALSLHSL
+321 
-335 NVSSSAFSQITGKS
+335 
-349 ALQKLE
+349 
-355 ANNCSKLTRIDAK
+355 NN
-368 QCSQLTTLEAKNCDK
+368 
-383 LATVEVNSGNLTT
+383 
-396 LDLTSSKVT
+396 
-405 SLDVSSCAKLSSIS
+405 CAKLSSLDLGNS
-419 GLSGLPL
+419 VT
-426 QTLKANNS
+426 TL
-434 GFTQID
+434 T
-440 AGQHTN
+440 
-446 LSTLEARSCARLAT
+446 
-460 VKVEN
+460 VEN
-465 PKLTTLD
+465 CSQLTSLNG
-472 LTGSKVTSL
+472 GSKVRTLTVKNCDNLAALSAGSDLESL
-481 DVSRCAKLSSI
+481 TLSNCSNI
-492 SGFSTLPLTTLKVNN
+492 STL
-507 SGLTTIPAISSL
+507 G
-519 QTVEVKGCAA
+519 
-529 LTELTFTSNQ
+529 
-539 NLTELKVENCASLG
+539 
-553 KLNVSNSQKVKTV
+553 NVSKSKLQSLTVTSCGKITDIYFPSNSNIETV
-566 VATSCKEVNTEG
+566 VATSCTGLNKLDVSGSKKLKSVEANPCKEVNTGG
-578 CTALMKLEV
+578 CSELTTLKVGNNLQKL
-587 GSSLQTLSTSYCTNL
+587 TTSECKKLT
-602 KNVEGTLSGLTTFT
+602 KVEGTLSALTTFT
-616 CNNNGFIA
+616 CTRA
-624 GFLGDVLE
+624 GFTSDFLKGVFE
-632 GRKASKLQVF
+632 GTKAPNLQTF
-642 RGNASNLPTGL
+642 EGYELNLPSQL
-653 VLNAALKEL
+653 VVKSSTLKKLDLYKSKNLTSFSVQGTSALEEL
-662 QLGESKY
+662 ELRETETLK
-669 LSSLTVPGSSVL
+669 
-681 EDLNLS
+681 DLNVLQ
-687 KIESLKELNVSNAK
+687 AK
-701 NLKKLDIASTGVKRI
+701 NLKKLIIGSTGVKRI
-716 SLEDLNKIESV
+716 SLEGLKKLEYVS
-727 KMPGAYPA
+727 MPGGYPA
-735 RLLAELICQL
+735 RLLQELICQL
-745 PNRQSSGTGL
+745 NTRVNLNPGEFKYI
-755 FSYNFGFDDYALV
+755 FSTDEKKLV
-768 NGKVAK
+768 NGTVASGK
-774 DKSWKITTHS
+774 NWKIININES
-784 GEDVTN
+784 GKDVTSE
-790 KCTATFSCDDL
+790 CTSTVAC
-801 NLPSSPD
+801 NEIALPTNPD
-808 IVHLE
+808 KVSLE
-813 LAANTTVRLKIAK
+813 LAGNTTVKFKVEK
-826 PTMLWQS
+826 PTTLWQS
-833 ETNDKTQFFD
+833 KT
-843 NHYYAI
+843 
-849 GNSDITL
+849 SDIAQFYNNQYYST
-856 SGKTNV
+856 GEHQIEVKENV
-862 YLFTQPGALAE
+862 YLFTQPNALSE
-873 IVITDAS
+873 IKIESAGN
-880 KVKIIE
+880 VKGIE
-886 LSSAPELKVL
+886 LTSVPDLKT
-896 ELTNAALLTSLNITN
+896 LTLKEAGKLQSLNITR
-911 QKELTKLKVTKAE
+911 QTALTSLIVTKA
-924 KLTSIDLSQ
+924 KDLASLDLSK
-933 NTKLTKIVVEECSL
+933 NTKLTNLEVTKCGL
-947 TGSIDFSNHNVL
+947 TGSLD
-959 TEVNLYYNKLSSV
+959 LSSHNALTYADLEENKITSIK
-972 RLGNAITALQV
+972 LGKALT
-983 SYNQLATLDLTP
+983 YFRIPKNQLTTLDVSP
-995 ATGLKNLLAY
+995 AVEMKKLVVY
-1005 NNKLTGITLAADKS
+1005 DNKLTGITLADNKS
-1019 KYEYIDIERNALV
+1019 KYEHIDLDENGLVALDV
-1032 SFNLQNAVNVRTLT
+1032 QNA
-1046 IHNNPNL
+1046 INL
-1053 ADLNLRGCAKLRTLS
+1053 EHLFVSENQNLSDLNVRGCAKLKTLN
-1068 LNGNEALKEIQKP
+1068 LYGCKAFKEIQKP

-1094 RELKVYKTGLNAT
+1094 RKLRVHRTGLNAT

-1113 CKLPTV
+1113 CKLPQL
-1119 SGDAKVVVVDKS
+1119 SANAGELSVVDKS
-1131 DAKNLK
+1131 DADNLK
-1137 EALKSGTKIAV
+1137 EAQKSGTKIAV
-1148 DKGWKVLD
+1148 DKGWKVQ
-1156 KDENS
+1156 DENGVS

-1182 LVVDPGETT
+1182 LVADAGQIT
-1191 VKFTTS
+1191 VKFTTT

-1301 PALRELNCAKNELKQ
+1301 PALRELNCAKNELTQ
-1316 LNFTANTLLE
+1316 LNFSANTLLE

-1331 ENASLKTITAL
+1331 ENSGLKTITAL

-1412 WEILLNDGSTASLGN
+1412 WEILLNDGSTASVGN

-1466 ADNSNVKWT
+1466 ADNPNVKWT

-1685 EGSETTVTI
+1685 EGRETTVTI

-1795 IVDVSVDAIP
+1795 VVDVSVDAIP

-1843 TLSDA
+1843 TLTDA

-1883 FTNDARLTELNVSG
+1883 FTNDARLLELNVSG

-1972 RLKELVCYGNKF
+1972 RLKALVCYGNKF

-2087 LVSFKSQDET
+2087 LVSFRSQDET

-2138 IELTGIAIEPLSVE
+2138 TELTGIAIEPLSVE

-2185 AQGNVTGVKAGTVKI
+2185 AQGNVTGVKEGTVKI

-2280 VKIDVTTDVAGVN
+2280 VKIDVTTDVDGVK
-2293 GTCDV
+2293 GACDV
-2298 TVEKANAVEDAVF
+2298 TVEKPNAVEEAVF

>member
-6 LRLLALLAIGMFV
+6 LRLLALLAIGMLA
-19 WLLPKSGWAE
+19 WLLPASAWADGWTKNLALTFDPSALYSINIKIEGAGSLWKST
-29 DWVIKLS
+29 
-36 YDGFGSYYVRLNFDN
+36 DGENYEEFAFN
-51 NAKVKGS
+51 NCDYNIPLEKGQFFVCGYFKKVKIDVSARSSEALKTVALRGGPELTYFEL
-58 KDGVNFSDIPKKI
+58 KDGNELSELVF
-71 IFFDKENYYIKGSF
+71 EN
-85 VRFTHDCD
+85 CP
-93 ESDVKFSAEVKDCK
+93 
-107 ALNLSFEGGASLE
+107 LLE
-120 KVEITNASS
+120 T
-129 LQGLSLYQYNGRK
+129 LQLDGCYGIL
-142 SVELKATNCPNL
+142 LKATNTP
-154 RNLNGEES
+154 
-162 YKSLEL
+162 
-168 VNAGVSSLIWFRD
+168 
-181 LESLKANNCSELHE
+181 
-195 IDAKSWNKLKTLE
+195 KLKTLGNKPE
-208 AKNCE
+208 SFESLELTNTGFETVTGDNLQTVKLNNCSRVENIVGGNALRTIEAINCARLEKLQGCSALQTLDLENCAALEELNAITSLKSLKAKNCAR
-213 KLATVE
+213 LATLEGLSALETLRFESCGAITALTAGNALKSLMAKDCGKLTKVE
-219 VHSSQLTT
+219 AKGASQLT
-227 LDLTGSKVTS
+227 K
-237 LDVSRCAGLSSISG
+237 IE
-251 LSGLPLQTLK
+251 LSGC
-261 AENSG
+261 SG
-266 LTQIDAGQN
+266 VA
-275 NQLTTLEVKNCAKLA
+275 
-290 TVKVHSSQ
+290 
-298 LTALDLAG
+298 LTA
-306 ASKVTTLDISNCSQL
+306 
-321 STIGAFDALSLHSL
+321 
-335 NVSSSAFSQITGKS
+335 
-349 ALQKLE
+349 
-355 ANNCSKLTRIDAK
+355 NN
-368 QCSQLTTLEAKNCDK
+368 
-383 LATVEVNSGNLTT
+383 
-396 LDLTSSKVT
+396 
-405 SLDVSSCAKLSSIS
+405 CAKLSSLDLGNS
-419 GLSGLPL
+419 VT
-426 QTLKANNS
+426 TL
-434 GFTQID
+434 T
-440 AGQHTN
+440 
-446 LSTLEARSCARLAT
+446 
-460 VKVEN
+460 VEN
-465 PKLTTLD
+465 CSQLTSLNG
-472 LTGSKVTSL
+472 GSKVRTLTVKNCDNLAALSAGSDLESL
-481 DVSRCAKLSSI
+481 TLSNCSNI
-492 SGFSTLPLTTLKVNN
+492 STL
-507 SGLTTIPAISSL
+507 G
-519 QTVEVKGCAA
+519 
-529 LTELTFTSNQ
+529 
-539 NLTELKVENCASLG
+539 
-553 KLNVSNSQKVKTV
+553 NVSKSKLQSLTVTSCGKITYIYFPSNSNIETV
-566 VATSCKEVNTEG
+566 VATSCTGLNKLDVSGSKKLKTVEANPCKEVDAEG
-578 CTALMKLEV
+578 CSELTTLKVGNNLQKL
-587 GSSLQTLSTSYCTNL
+587 TTSECKKLT
-602 KNVEGTLSGLTTFT
+602 KVEGTLSALTTFT
-616 CNNNGFIA
+616 CTRA
-624 GFLGDVLE
+624 GFTSDFLKGVFE
-632 GRKASKLQVF
+632 GTKAPNLQTF
-642 RGNASNLPTGL
+642 EGYELNLPSQL
-653 VLNAALKEL
+653 VVKSSTLKKL
-662 QLGESKY
+662 DLYKSKN
-669 LSSLTVPGSSVL
+669 LTSFAVQGTSVL
-681 EDLNLS
+681 EELELRETETLKDLDVLQ
-687 KIESLKELNVSNAK
+687 AK
-701 NLKKLDIASTGVKRI
+701 NLKKLITGSTGVKRI
-716 SLEDLNKIESV
+716 SLEGLKKLEYVS
-727 KMPGAYPA
+727 MPGGYPA
-735 RLLAELICQL
+735 RLLQELICQL
-745 PNRQSSGTGL
+745 NTRVNLNPGEFKYP
-755 FSYNFGFDDYALV
+755 FSTEEKKLV
-768 NGKVAK
+768 NGTVASGK
-774 DKSWKITTHS
+774 NWKIIRDD
-784 GEDVTN
+784 GKDVTSE
-790 KCTATFSCDDL
+790 CTSTVAC
-801 NLPSSPD
+801 NEIALPTNPD
-808 IVHLE
+808 KVSLE
-813 LAANTTVRLKIAK
+813 LAGNTTVKFKVEK
-826 PTMLWQS
+826 PTTLWQS
-833 ETNDKTQFFD
+833 KT
-843 NHYYAI
+843 
-849 GNSDITL
+849 SDIAQFYNNQYYST
-856 SGKTNV
+856 GEHQIEVKENV
-862 YLFTQPGALAE
+862 YLFTQPNALSE
-873 IVITDAS
+873 IKIESAGN
-880 KVKIIE
+880 VKGIE
-886 LSSAPELKVL
+886 LTSVPDLKT
-896 ELTNAALLTSLNITN
+896 LTLKEAEKLQSLNITK
-911 QKELTKLKVTKAE
+911 QTA
-924 KLTSIDLSQ
+924 LTSLIVTGAKDLASLNLSQ
-933 NTKLTKIVVEECSL
+933 NTKLTYLEVRECGL
-947 TGSIDFSNHNVL
+947 TGSLDLSSHNAL
-959 TEVNLYYNKLSSV
+959 TDVNLYNNKLSSV
-972 RLGNAITALQV
+972 RLGNAITVLQV
-983 SYNQLATLDLTP
+983 SYNQLTTLDLTP

-1005 NNKLTGITLAADKS
+1005 NNRLTGITLAADKS

-1046 IHNNPNL
+1046 IHSNPNL
-1053 ADLNLRGCAKLRTLS
+1053 ADLNLRGCAKLRALT
-1068 LNGNEALKEIQKP
+1068 LNGNEAFKEIQKP

-1119 SGDAKVVVVDKS
+1119 SGDAKVIVVDKS
-1131 DAKNLK
+1131 DAMNLK

-1156 KDENS
+1156 KNENS

-1182 LVVDPGETT
+1182 LVADAGQTT

-1248 KVKSLKIEKHDV
+1248 KVKSLKIEKHDA

-1301 PALRELNCAKNELKQ
+1301 PALRELNCANNELKQ

-1331 ENASLKTITAL
+1331 ENAGLKTITAL

-1412 WEILLNDGSTASLGN
+1412 WEILLNDGSTASVGN

-1466 ADNSNVKWT
+1466 ADNPNVKWT

-1596 PEHQK
+1596 SEHQK

-1685 EGSETTVTI
+1685 EGRETTVTI

-1795 IVDVSVDAIP
+1795 VVDVSVDAIP

-1972 RLKELVCYGNKF
+1972 RLKALVCYGNKF

-2076 KYGLQPAGSTS
+2076 KYGLQPAGSTA
-2087 LVSFKSQDET
+2087 LVSFRSQDET

-2138 IELTGIAIEPLSVE
+2138 IEPTGIAIEPLSVE

-2200 DVTTDVADV
+2200 
-2209 KGTCDVTVTGAAI
+2209 
-2222 VPTGIT
+2222 
-2228 IEPLSVKVGGT
+2228 E
-2239 KQIKYTL
+2239 
-2246 QPEGATAKVMFKS
+2246 
-2259 QDETIATVDA
+2259 
-2269 QGNVKGVKVGK
+2269 
-2280 VKIDVTTDVAGVN
+2280 VTTDVAGVN
-2293 GTCDV
+2293 GTCNV
-2298 TVEKANAVEDAVF
+2298 TVEKPNAVEEAVF
-2311 ADVRVMPNPFETNL
+2311 ANVRVMPNPFSTNM
-2325 RIVLGG
+2325 RIVLDGDLHDM
-2331 ENRGVKYELINA
+2331 KYELINVT
-2343 NGAVVRNGGIV
+2343 GSVVRSGSIV
-2354 ANETLVETSEL
+2354 SSETQIETSEL
-2365 AAGVYILRL
+2365 MSGIYLLRL
-2374 TSESGRTKSFKLI
+2374 TTDTGFVKSYRFVKE
-2387 RK
+2387 

>member
-1 MTRKK
+1 MITIYPLKK
-6 LRLLALLAIGMFV
+6 GNFFVCGVFKTVKIDVSARSSDALKTVALRGGPQLTYFEL
-19 WLLPKSGWAE
+19 
-29 DWVIKLS
+29 
-36 YDGFGSYYVRLNFDN
+36 
-51 NAKVKGS
+51 
-58 KDGVNFSDIPKKI
+58 KDGNELSELVF
-71 IFFDKENYYIKGSF
+71 ENCPLLETLQLGS
-85 VRFTHDCD
+85 CYGI
-93 ESDVKFSAEVKDCK
+93 
-107 ALNLSFEGGASLE
+107 L
-120 KVEITNASS
+120 
-129 LQGLSLYQYNGRK
+129 
-142 SVELKATNCPNL
+142 LKATNTP
-154 RNLNGEES
+154 
-162 YKSLEL
+162 
-168 VNAGVSSLIWFRD
+168 
-181 LESLKANNCSELHE
+181 
-195 IDAKSWNKLKTLE
+195 KLKTLGNKPESFESLELTNTGFETVTGDNLQTVKLNNCSRVENIVGGNALRTIE
-208 AKNCE
+208 AINCARLE
-213 KLATVE
+213 KLQGCSAL
-219 VHSSQLTT
+219 QT
-227 LDLTGSKVTS
+227 LDLENCAALVELNAITS
-237 LDVSRCAGLSSISG
+237 LKS
-251 LSGLPLQTLK
+251 LK
-261 AENSG
+261 A
-266 LTQIDAGQN
+266 
-275 NQLTTLEVKNCAKLA
+275 KNCAKLA
-290 TVKVHSSQ
+290 TLEGLSALETLRFESCGAITALTAGNALKSLMAKDCGKLTKVEAKGASQ
-298 LTALDLAG
+298 LTKIELSGCSGVAL
-306 ASKVTTLDISNCSQL
+306 T
-321 STIGAFDALSLHSL
+321 
-335 NVSSSAFSQITGKS
+335 
-349 ALQKLE
+349 
-355 ANNCSKLTRIDAK
+355 ANN
-368 QCSQLTTLEAKNCDK
+368 
-383 LATVEVNSGNLTT
+383 
-396 LDLTSSKVT
+396 
-405 SLDVSSCAKLSSIS
+405 CAKLSSLDLGNS
-419 GLSGLPL
+419 VT
-426 QTLKANNS
+426 TL
-434 GFTQID
+434 T
-440 AGQHTN
+440 
-446 LSTLEARSCARLAT
+446 
-460 VKVEN
+460 VEN
-465 PKLTTLD
+465 CSQLTSLNG
-472 LTGSKVTSL
+472 GSKVRTLTVKNCDNLTALSAGSDLESL
-481 DVSRCAKLSSI
+481 TLSNCSNI
-492 SGFSTLPLTTLKVNN
+492 STL
-507 SGLTTIPAISSL
+507 A
-519 QTVEVKGCAA
+519 
-529 LTELTFTSNQ
+529 
-539 NLTELKVENCASLG
+539 
-553 KLNVSNSQKVKTV
+553 NVSKSKLQSLTVTSCGKITDIYFPSNSNIETV
-566 VATSCKEVNTEG
+566 VATSCTGLNKLDVSGSKKLKSVEANPCKEVNTGG
-578 CTALMKLEV
+578 CSELTTLKVGNNLQKL
-587 GSSLQTLSTSYCTNL
+587 TTSECKKLT
-602 KNVEGTLSGLTTFT
+602 KVEGTLSALTTFT
-616 CNNNGFIA
+616 CTRA
-624 GFLGDVLE
+624 GFTPDFLKGVFE
-632 GRKASKLQVF
+632 GTKAPNLQTF
-642 RGNASNLPTGL
+642 EGYELNLPSQL
-653 VLNAALKEL
+653 VVKSSTLKKL
-662 QLGESKY
+662 DLYKSKN
-669 LSSLTVPGSSVL
+669 LTSFAVQGTSVL
-681 EDLNLS
+681 EELELRETETLKDLDVLQ
-687 KIESLKELNVSNAK
+687 AK
-701 NLKKLDIASTGVKRI
+701 NLKKLIIGSTGVKRI
-716 SLEDLNKIESV
+716 SLEGLKKLEYVS
-727 KMPGAYPA
+727 MPGGYPA
-735 RLLAELICQL
+735 RLLQELICQL
-745 PNRQSSGTGL
+745 NTRVNLDPGEFKYI
-755 FSYNFGFDDYALV
+755 FSTDEKKLV
-768 NGKVAK
+768 NGTVASGK
-774 DKSWKITTHS
+774 NWKIISINES
-784 GEDVTN
+784 GKDVTSE
-790 KCTATFSCDDL
+790 CTSTVAC
-801 NLPSSPD
+801 NEIALPTNPD
-808 IVHLE
+808 KVSLE
-813 LAANTTVRLKIAK
+813 LTGNTTVKFKVEK
-826 PTMLWQS
+826 PTTLWQS
-833 ETNDKTQFFD
+833 KT
-843 NHYYAI
+843 
-849 GNSDITL
+849 SDIAQFYNNQYYST
-856 SGKTNV
+856 GEHQIEVKENV
-862 YLFTQPGALAE
+862 YLFTQPNALSE
-873 IVITDAS
+873 IKIESAGN
-880 KVKIIE
+880 VKGIA
-886 LSSAPELKVL
+886 LTSVPDLKT
-896 ELTNAALLTSLNITN
+896 LTLKEAGKLQSLNITR
-911 QKELTKLKVTKAE
+911 QTALTSLIVTKA
-924 KLTSIDLSQ
+924 KDLSSLDISK
-933 NTKLTKIVVEECSL
+933 NTKLTNLEVTKCGL
-947 TGSIDFSNHNVL
+947 TGSLDLSSHNAL
-959 TEVNLYYNKLSSV
+959 TYADLEENKITSIKLGKALTYFRIPRNLLTTLDVSPAVNMTKLVVYENKL
-972 RLGNAITALQV
+972 NE
-983 SYNQLATLDLTP
+983 
-995 ATGLKNLLAY
+995 
-1005 NNKLTGITLAADKS
+1005 ITLAGDKS
-1019 KYEYIDIERNALV
+1019 KYEHIDLDENGLVALD
-1032 SFNLQNAVNVRTLT
+1032 LQNA
-1046 IHNNPNL
+1046 INL
-1053 ADLNLRGCAKLRTLS
+1053 EYLFVSENQNLSDLNVRGCARLKTLN
-1068 LNGNEALKEIQKP
+1068 LYGCKAFKEIQKP

-1094 RELKVYKTGLNAT
+1094 RKLKVHRTGLNAT

-1113 CKLPTV
+1113 CKLPQL
-1119 SGDAKVVVVDKS
+1119 SANAGELSVVDKS
-1131 DAKNLK
+1131 DADNLK
-1137 EALKSGTKIAV
+1137 EAQKSGTKIAV

-1156 KDENS
+1156 SDGNT

-1182 LVVDPGETT
+1182 LVADAGQIT

-1224 FKPLFQSS
+1224 FKPLFPSS

-1243 ITNQD
+1243 ISNQD

-1331 ENASLKTITAL
+1331 ENAGLKTITAL

-1466 ADNSNVKWT
+1466 ADNPNVKWT

-1685 EGSETTVTI
+1685 EGRETTVTI

-1720 ELPATLTAIVGTPTK
+1720 ELPATLTAIVGTSTK

-1760 EILSIDVEGNITP
+1760 EILSVDVEGNITP

-1795 IVDVSVDAIP
+1795 VVDVSVDAIP

-2087 LVSFKSQDET
+2087 LVSFRSQDET

-2108 GVKAGTVDILIT
+2108 GVKAGKVDILIT

-2185 AQGNVTGVKAGTVKI
+2185 AQGNVTGVKEGTVKI
-2200 DVTTDVADV
+2200 EVTTDVADV

-2228 IEPLSVKVGGT
+2228 IDPLSVKVGGT

-2280 VKIDVTTDVAGVN
+2280 VKIDVTTDVDGVK

-2298 TVEKANAVEDAVF
+2298 TVEKANAVEEAVF

>member
-19 WLLPKSGWAE
+19 WLLPASAWAGGWTKNLALTFDPSVLNRIDIKIEGAGSLWKST
-29 DWVIKLS
+29 
-36 YDGFGSYYVRLNFDN
+36 DGENYEEFAFN
-51 NAKVKGS
+51 NCDYNIPLEKGQFFVCGYFKKVKIDVSTRSSEALKTVALRGGPELTYFELNS
-58 KDGVNFSDIPKKI
+58 GQELPELEFENCPLLETLQLDDCRGILLKATNTPKLKTLGN
-71 IFFDKENYYIKGSF
+71 KPE
-85 VRFTHDCD
+85 
-93 ESDVKFSAEVKDCK
+93 
-107 ALNLSFEGGASLE
+107 SFESLE
-120 KVEITNASS
+120 LTNTGFETVTGDNLETVKLNNCSRVENIVGGNALRTIEAINCARLEK
-129 LQGLSLYQYNGRK
+129 LQGLSLQT
-142 SVELKATNCPNL
+142 L
-154 RNLNGEES
+154 
-162 YKSLEL
+162 
-168 VNAGVSSLIWFRD
+168 D
-181 LESLKANNCSELHE
+181 LENCAALEELNAITSLKSLKAKNCARL
-195 IDAKSWNKLKTLE
+195 ATLE
-208 AKNCE
+208 GLSALETLRFESCGAITALTAGNALKSLMAKDCG
-213 KLATVE
+213 KLTKVE
-219 VHSSQLTT
+219 AKGASQLT
-227 LDLTGSKVTS
+227 K
-237 LDVSRCAGLSSISG
+237 IE
-251 LSGLPLQTLK
+251 LSGC
-261 AENSG
+261 SG
-266 LTQIDAGQN
+266 VA
-275 NQLTTLEVKNCAKLA
+275 
-290 TVKVHSSQ
+290 
-298 LTALDLAG
+298 LTA
-306 ASKVTTLDISNCSQL
+306 
-321 STIGAFDALSLHSL
+321 
-335 NVSSSAFSQITGKS
+335 
-349 ALQKLE
+349 
-355 ANNCSKLTRIDAK
+355 NN
-368 QCSQLTTLEAKNCDK
+368 
-383 LATVEVNSGNLTT
+383 
-396 LDLTSSKVT
+396 
-405 SLDVSSCAKLSSIS
+405 CAKLSSLDLGNS
-419 GLSGLPL
+419 VT
-426 QTLKANNS
+426 TL
-434 GFTQID
+434 T
-440 AGQHTN
+440 
-446 LSTLEARSCARLAT
+446 
-460 VKVEN
+460 VEN
-465 PKLTTLD
+465 CSQLTSLNG
-472 LTGSKVTSL
+472 GSKVRTLTVKNCDNLAALSAGSDLESL
-481 DVSRCAKLSSI
+481 TLSNCSNI
-492 SGFSTLPLTTLKVNN
+492 STLANVSK
-507 SGLTTIPAISSL
+507 SSL
-519 QTVEVKGCAA
+519 RSLTV
-529 LTELTFTSNQ
+529 TS
-539 NLTELKVENCASLG
+539 CG
-553 KLNVSNSQKVKTV
+553 KITDIYFPSNSNIETV
-566 VATSCKEVNTEG
+566 VATSCTGLNKLGVSISKKLKTVEANPCKEVDAEG
-578 CTALMKLEV
+578 CSELTTLKV
-587 GSSLQTLSTSYCTNL
+587 GNNLQTLNTKNCTKL
-602 KNVEGTLSGLTTFT
+602 TKVEGTLSALTTFT
-616 CNNNGFIA
+616 CTRA
-624 GFLGDVLE
+624 GFTSDFLKGVFE
-632 GRKASKLQVF
+632 GTKTPNLQTF
-642 RGNASNLPTGL
+642 EGYELNLPSQL
-653 VLNAALKEL
+653 VVKSSTLKKL
-662 QLGESKY
+662 DLYKSKN
-669 LSSLTVPGSSVL
+669 LTSFAVQGTSVL
-681 EDLNLS
+681 EELELRETETLKDLDVLQ
-687 KIESLKELNVSNAK
+687 AK
-701 NLKKLDIASTGVKRI
+701 NLKKLIIGSTGVKKI
-716 SLEDLNKIESV
+716 SLEGLKKLEYVS
-727 KMPGAYPA
+727 MPGGYPA
-735 RLLAELICQL
+735 RLLQELICQL
-745 PNRQSSGTGL
+745 NTRVNLNPGEFKYI
-755 FSYNFGFDDYALV
+755 FSTDEKKLV
-768 NGKVAK
+768 NGTVASGK
-774 DKSWKITTHS
+774 NWKIISINES
-784 GEDVTN
+784 GKDITSE
-790 KCTATFSCDDL
+790 CTATYTCNEVVPPTTADE
-801 NLPSSPD
+801 
-808 IVHLE
+808 VHLE
-813 LAANTTVRLKIAK
+813 LTGNTKLFFVSEK
-826 PTMLWQS
+826 PTMVWLS
-833 ETNDKTQFFD
+833 ATSNKNDF
-843 NHYYAI
+843 YYNDYYVAGSSAI
-849 GNSDITL
+849 DLNDHEH
-856 SGKTNV
+856 V
-862 YLFTQPGALAE
+862 YLFTQPNALSE
-873 IVITDAS
+873 IKIESAGN
-880 KVKIIE
+880 VKGIA
-886 LSSAPELKVL
+886 LTSVPDLKT
-896 ELTNAALLTSLNITN
+896 LTLKEAGKLQSLNITR
-911 QKELTKLKVTKAE
+911 QTALTSLIVTKA
-924 KLTSIDLSQ
+924 KDLSSLDISK
-933 NTKLTKIVVEECSL
+933 NTKLTNLEVTKCGL
-947 TGSIDFSNHNVL
+947 TGSLDLSSHNAL
-959 TEVNLYYNKLSSV
+959 TYADLGENKITSIKLGKALTYFRIPRNLLTTLDVSPAVNMTKLVVYENKL
-972 RLGNAITALQV
+972 NE
-983 SYNQLATLDLTP
+983 
-995 ATGLKNLLAY
+995 
-1005 NNKLTGITLAADKS
+1005 ITLAGDKS
-1019 KYEYIDIERNALV
+1019 KYEHIDLDENGLVALD
-1032 SFNLQNAVNVRTLT
+1032 LQNA
-1046 IHNNPNL
+1046 INL
-1053 ADLNLRGCAKLRTLS
+1053 EYLFVSENQNLSDLNVRGCARLKTLN
-1068 LNGNEALKEIQKP
+1068 LYGCKAFKEIQKP

-1094 RELKVYKTGLNAT
+1094 RKLKVHRTGLNAT

-1113 CKLPTV
+1113 CKLPQL
-1119 SGDAKVVVVDKS
+1119 SANAGELSVVDKS
-1131 DAKNLK
+1131 DADNLK
-1137 EALKSGTKIAV
+1137 EAQKSGTKIAV

-1156 KDENS
+1156 SDGNT

-1182 LVVDPGETT
+1182 LVADAGQIT
-1191 VKFTTS
+1191 VKFTTT

-1224 FKPLFQSS
+1224 FKSLFQSS

-1243 ITNQD
+1243 ISNQD

-1301 PALRELNCAKNELKQ
+1301 PALRELNCANNELKQ

-1331 ENASLKTITAL
+1331 ENAGLKTITAL

-1412 WEILLNDGSTASLGN
+1412 WEILLNDGSTASVGN

-1466 ADNSNVKWT
+1466 ADNPNVKWT

-1685 EGSETTVTI
+1685 EGRETTVTI

-1795 IVDVSVDAIP
+1795 VVDVSVDAIP

-1933 ELNCG
+1933 DLNCG
-1938 HNTISELDLIANAN
+1938 HNAISELDLIANAN

-2087 LVSFKSQDET
+2087 LVSFRSQDET

-2138 IELTGIAIEPLSVE
+2138 TELTGIAIEPLSVE

-2200 DVTTDVADV
+2200 EVTTDVADV

-2280 VKIDVTTDVAGVN
+2280 VKIDVTTDVDGVN

-2298 TVEKANAVEDAVF
+2298 TVEKPNAVEEAVF